1 MAAKSKYNYIED
13 NISQNYAPR
22 QYSAPFTTQ
31 ALPQLNFAQYAFQD
45 PRFALGMLLGNAVG
59 ANILNRKQKEADQML
74 FRQDNPVSM
83 PDNVPLYDTS
93 STPSLADGKT
103 AAVGNA
109 YTGFGANPSQVS
121 DNFLANLQGVNGRLN
136 YNTDTG
142 AINYQTP
149 TFLPSMYA
157 ANNLGNYYPTA
168 TDADGNMIGNISFA
182 DYLNNQSK
190 AGQGQGLFDF
200 NALQKMAADDAAK
213 AAAKNPQATVAQSMG
228 VLPTANVD
236 VPSKSDSYIPA
247 ITGRL
252 GNPINGSLS
261 MSGFNLNSN
270 DPNSKF
276 YTWNLKS
283 GGDVADAS
291 PATIPSAQTT
301 VPGMIAPGNVDTRN
315 GLPKVR
321 VTEIDGKHYILP
333 ATGADGKALD
343 ENQTAYNFYET
354 GNTLGVFDNQKD
366 AKKYAEQ
373 INNDAGDKP
382 VPAVHAMEAQPT
394 DEAPIKDVQP
404 IQPVDNQPIKPIDNQ
419 PIKEEPA
426 PIQPVEG
433 PIQPVDATTQANTQP
448 TAQANT
454 QAATQTPQANVTITP
469 GQQASVS
476 QPAITQAA
484 NQTDTGIFPNDPQK
498 LMDRLFPGE
507 TQIDNPHYK
516 ELLDQYNKETDPTK
530 KQALM
535 DKLNNTPAYM
545 LRSDNPYYM
554 ATKTLYDNEKDAN
567 KKKEWQA
574 ALDNLPRYNIRP
586 FDQVEQSLETD
597 MSGGHPKHI
606 DAQKNESDFVHWA
619 IQHDMPIDVVNSTL
633 ERYRPVWQAEEQQY
647 NDYQTSAL
655 YPLYYQAAMNGQYDT
670 AATIA
675 QSMAQYNPQ
684 MSAQMLATLP
694 NGLNYYATA
703 DAKNRAATAQQY
715 KQANMGLQNKYT
727 LGQIVTRGKIEDNQ
741 LDKRLKHDTW
751 KTNVTITEKARE
763 NDNNNRTKII
773 TSKYGPNGS
782 SKGGSGGGSGDVKFS
797 EAKGVIELHNKWVN
811 DHKGDDDYQESNSP
825 YYNAYQDA
833 VKTINDHFGE
843 GMLDPDDSQKGYSN
857 AWHNATALLEQNEK
871 MGNKYSMFEM
881 EDIIKQKCGD
891 WANHINQILADGGG
905 KISFATYGL
914 YPDYE

>member
-93 STPSLADGKT
+93 STPTLADGKT

-109 YTGFGANPSQVS
+109 YSGFGANPAQVS

-157 ANNLGNYYPTA
+157 TNNLGNYYPTA

-190 AGQGQGLFDF
+190 AGQGEGLFDF

-236 VPSKSDSYIPA
+236 VPSKSNSYIPA

-301 VPGMIAPGNVDTRN
+301 VPGMIAPGNVDTSN

-333 ATGADGKALD
+333 ATGADGKTLD
-343 ENQTAYNFYET
+343 EDQTAYNFYET

-366 AKKYAEQ
+366 AKKYADQ
-373 INNDAGDKP
+373 INKDAGDKP

-426 PIQPVEG
+426 PIRPAEG
-433 PIQPVDATTQANTQP
+433 PIQPMDTTAQANAQP
-448 TAQANT
+448 AAQANT
-454 QAATQTPQANVTITP
+454 QAAAQTPQASVTITP
-469 GQQASVS
+469 GQQA
-476 QPAITQAA
+476 TQTTAA
-484 NQTDTGIFPNDPQK
+484 QTDTGIFPNDPQK

-507 TQIDNPHYK
+507 TQINNPYYK
-516 ELLDQYNKETDPTK
+516 DLLDQYNKETDPAK
-530 KQALM
+530 KQSLM

-545 LRSDNPYYM
+545 LRSDNPDYM
-554 ATKTLYDNEKDAN
+554 AAKTLYDNEKDAN

-574 ALDNLPRYNIRP
+574 ALDNLPRYNVRP

-655 YPLYYQAAMNGQYDT
+655 YPLYYRAAMNGQYDT

-675 QSMAQYNPQ
+675 QSMAQYNPRL
-684 MSAQMLATLP
+684 SAQMLATLP
-694 NGLNYYATA
+694 NGLNFYATA
-703 DAKNRAATAQQY
+703 DAKDRADTAQRNKVY
-715 KQANMGLQNKYT
+715 NMGLQNKYT
-727 LGQIVTRGKIEDNQ
+727 LGQIATRGKIADSQ
-741 LDKRLKHDTW
+741 LDKRLKFDKY
-751 KTNVTITEKARE
+751 KTDKEIAERARE
-763 NDNNNRTKII
+763 SDNNNSVKIALA
-773 TSKYGPNGS
+773 KS
-782 SKGGSGGGSGDVKFS
+782 SRSSPSGGGSGSGGGEKIDKTDRQAMNMATDLYERAIKPTEDGTLDHDAVDKLT
-797 EAKGVIELHNKWVN
+797 EWVN
-811 DHKGDDDYQESNSP
+811 DNSGKYDDDTKTML
-825 YYNAYQDA
+825 NAMAYVAQGLMLE
-833 VKTINDHFGE
+833 KE
-843 GMLDPDDSQKGYSN
+843 GASGDYIYEHAFQYVPTYLLKRLLPGRNFDGY
-857 AWHNATALLEQNEK
+857 
-871 MGNKYSMFEM
+871 
-881 EDIIKQKCGD
+881 
-891 WANHINQILADGGG
+891 
-905 KISFATYGL
+905 
-914 YPDYE
+914 

>member
-1 MAAKSKYNYIED
+1 MAKSKYNYIED

-31 ALPQLNFAQYAFQD
+31 TLPQLNFAQYAFQD
-45 PRFALGMLLGNAVG
+45 PRFALGMLIGNAVG

-83 PDNVPLYDTS
+83 PDNVPLYDTG
-93 STPSLADGKT
+93 STPTLADGKT

-109 YTGFGANPSQVS
+109 YSGFGANPAQVS
-121 DNFLANLQGVNGRLN
+121 DNFLANLQDVNGRLN

-142 AINYQTP
+142 AINYQMP

-157 ANNLGNYYPTA
+157 ENNLGKYYPTA

-213 AAAKNPQATVAQSMG
+213 AAAKNPQATVAQNMG

-236 VPSKSDSYIPA
+236 VPSKSNSYIPA

-321 VTEIDGKHYILP
+321 AVEIDDKHYILP
-333 ATGADGKALD
+333 ATGADGKTLD
-343 ENQTAYNFYET
+343 EDQTAYNFYET
-354 GNTLGVFDNQKD
+354 GNTLGVFDNKKD
-366 AKKYAEQ
+366 AKKYADQ
-373 INNDAGDKP
+373 INKDAGSNP
-382 VPAVHAMEAQPT
+382 VPAVHAMEAQPL
-394 DEAPIKDVQP
+394 DEPPIKDVQP
-404 IQPVDNQPIKPIDNQ
+404 IQPVDNQPIKPVDNQ
-419 PIKEEPA
+419 PIKAEPA

-433 PIQPVDATTQANTQP
+433 PIQPVDATTQADAQP
-448 TAQANT
+448 ATQANA
-454 QAATQTPQANVTITP
+454 QAAT
-469 GQQASVS
+469 GQQANAT
-476 QPAITQAA
+476 QPATTQAT
-484 NQTDTGIFPNDPQK
+484 NQTDSGIFPNDPQK

-507 TQIDNPHYK
+507 TQIDNPYYK
-516 ELLDQYNKETDPTK
+516 DLLDQYHKETDPTK

-597 MSGGHPKHI
+597 MNGGHPKHI
-606 DAQKNESDFVHWA
+606 NAQKNESDFVHWA

-655 YPLYYQAAMNGQYDT
+655 YPLYYQAAMDGQYDT

-675 QSMAQYNPQ
+675 QSMSQYNPQ
-684 MSAQMLATLP
+684 LSAQMLATLP

-703 DAKNRAATAQQY
+703 DAKERAATAQQY

-727 LGQIVTRGKIEDNQ
+727 LGQIVTRGQIADSQ
-741 LDKRLKHDTW
+741 LEERLKHDTW
-751 KTNVTITEKARE
+751 KTNVTIAEKARE
-763 NDNNNRTKII
+763 NDNNNRTKFI

-782 SKGGSGGGSGDVKFS
+782 GSGGGEKIDKTDRQAMNTATDLYQRAIKPTEDGTLDHDAVDKLT
-797 EAKGVIELHNKWVN
+797 EWVN
-811 DHKGDDDYQESNSP
+811 DNSGKYDDDTKTML
-825 YYNAYQDA
+825 NAMAYVAQGLMLE
-833 VKTINDHFGE
+833 KE
-843 GMLDPDDSQKGYSN
+843 GASGDYIYEHAFRYVPTYLLKRLLPDRNFDGY
-857 AWHNATALLEQNEK
+857 
-871 MGNKYSMFEM
+871 
-881 EDIIKQKCGD
+881 
-891 WANHINQILADGGG
+891 
-905 KISFATYGL
+905 
-914 YPDYE
+914 

>member
-45 PRFALGMLLGNAVG
+45 PRFALGMLIGNAVG
-59 ANILNRKQKEADQML
+59 ANILNRKQKEADQQL
-74 FRQDNPVSM
+74 WRQDNPVSM

-93 STPSLADGKT
+93 SIPTLADGKT

-109 YTGFGANPSQVS
+109 YSGFGANPSQVS

-261 MSGFNLNSN
+261 MSGFNFNSN
-270 DPNSKF
+270 DPYSKF
-276 YTWNLKS
+276 YSLNLKS

-291 PATIPSAQTT
+291 PVTATSAQTT
-301 VPGMIAPGNVDTRN
+301 VPGMIAPGNVDTSN

-333 ATGADGKALD
+333 ATGADGKTLD
-343 ENQTAYNFYET
+343 EDQTAYNFYET
-354 GNTLGVFDNQKD
+354 GNTLGVFDNKKD
-366 AKKYAEQ
+366 AKKYADQ
-373 INNDAGDKP
+373 INKDAGDKP
-382 VPAVHAMEAQPT
+382 VPAVHAMEAQPIN
-394 DEAPIKDVQP
+394 EPPIKDVQP
-404 IQPVDNQPIKPIDNQ
+404 IQPVDNQPIKPVDNQ
-419 PIKEEPA
+419 PIKAEPA
-426 PIQPVEG
+426 
-433 PIQPVDATTQANTQP
+433 PIQPVDATTQADTQP
-448 TAQANT
+448 TAQTNT

-469 GQQASVS
+469 GRQASAP
-476 QPAITQAA
+476 QTTAA
-484 NQTDTGIFPNDPQK
+484 QTDTGIFPSDPQK

-507 TQIDNPHYK
+507 TQIDNPYYK
-516 ELLDQYNKETDPTK
+516 DLLDQYNKETDPAK
-530 KQALM
+530 KQSLM

-574 ALDNLPRYNIRP
+574 ALDNLPRYNVRP

-597 MSGGHPKHI
+597 MNGGHPKHI

-633 ERYRPVWQAEEQQY
+633 ERYRPVWQAEEQKY

-684 MSAQMLATLP
+684 LSAQMLATLP

-703 DAKNRAATAQQY
+703 DAKERAATAQQNKVY
-715 KQANMGLQNKYT
+715 NMGLQNKYT
-727 LGQIVTRGKIEDNQ
+727 LGQIVTRGKIEDAQ
-741 LDKRLKHDTW
+741 LKERLEHDTW
-751 KTNVTITEKARE
+751 KTNKTIAEQARE
-763 NDNNNRTKII
+763 ADNKNNVTMSVAQMRSANSGSNKISKGDQKIANHVENLWRDVI
-773 TSKYGPNGS
+773 THAKNGTLPTEEGHNAVEALQKYVDKEKVQDLDDDDLTYSVQGLCRYVPSHESRRERKYGSTGC
-782 SKGGSGGGSGDVKFS
+782 
-797 EAKGVIELHNKWVN
+797 W
-811 DHKGDDDYQESNSP
+811 
-825 YYNAYQDA
+825 
-833 VKTINDHFGE
+833 
-843 GMLDPDDSQKGYSN
+843 GYPG
-857 AWHNATALLEQNEK
+857 LLE
-871 MGNKYSMFEM
+871 
-881 EDIIKQKCGD
+881 
-891 WANHINQILADGGG
+891 A
-905 KISFATYGL
+905 
-914 YPDYE
+914 

>member
-1 MAAKSKYNYIED
+1 MAKSKYNYIED

-45 PRFALGMLLGNAVG
+45 PRFALGMLIGNAVG

-83 PDNVPLYDTS
+83 PDNVPLYDTG
-93 STPSLADGKT
+93 STPTLADGKT

-109 YTGFGANPSQVS
+109 YSGFGANPAQVS

-157 ANNLGNYYPTA
+157 ENNLGKYYPTA

-213 AAAKNPQATVAQSMG
+213 AAAKNPRATVAQNMG

-236 VPSKSDSYIPA
+236 VPSKSNSYIPA

-270 DPNSKF
+270 DPYNKF

-301 VPGMIAPGNVDTRN
+301 VPGMITPGNVDTSN

-321 VTEIDGKHYILP
+321 AVEIDGKHYILP
-333 ATGADGKALD
+333 ATGADGKTLD
-343 ENQTAYNFYET
+343 EDQTAYNFYET
-354 GNTLGVFDNQKD
+354 GNMLGVFDNKKD
-366 AKKYAEQ
+366 AKKYADQ
-373 INNDAGDKP
+373 INKDAGSNP
-382 VPAVHAMEAQPT
+382 VPAVHAMEAQPL
-394 DEAPIKDVQP
+394 DEPPIKDVQP
-404 IQPVDNQPIKPIDNQ
+404 IQPVDNQPIKPVDNQ
-419 PIKEEPA
+419 PIKAEPA

-433 PIQPVDATTQANTQP
+433 PIQPVDATTQADTQP
-448 TAQANT
+448 AT
-454 QAATQTPQANVTITP
+454 QAPQASVTITP
-469 GQQASVS
+469 GQQANAA
-476 QPAITQAA
+476 QPTTTQAT

-507 TQIDNPHYK
+507 TQIDNPYYK
-516 ELLDQYNKETDPTK
+516 DLLDQYHKETDPTK

-597 MSGGHPKHI
+597 MNGGHPKHI
-606 DAQKNESDFVHWA
+606 NAQKNESDFVHWA

-633 ERYRPVWQAEEQQY
+633 ERYRPVWQAEEKQY

-655 YPLYYQAAMNGQYDT
+655 YPLYYQAAMDGQYDT

-675 QSMAQYNPQ
+675 QSMSQYNPQ
-684 MSAQMLATLP
+684 LSAQMLATLP

-703 DAKNRAATAQQY
+703 DAKDRAATAQQY

-727 LGQIVTRGKIEDNQ
+727 LGQIVTRGKIADSQ
-741 LDKRLKHDTW
+741 LDKRLKFYKY
-751 KTNVTITEKARE
+751 KTDKEIAERARE
-763 NDNNNRTKII
+763 SDNNNSVKIALA
-773 TSKYGPNGS
+773 KS
-782 SKGGSGGGSGDVKFS
+782 SRSSASGGGSGSGGGGEKIDKTDRQAMNMATDLY
-797 EAKGVIELHNKWVN
+797 ERAIKPTEDGTLDHNAVDKLTEWVN
-811 DHKGDDDYQESNSP
+811 DNSGKYDDDTKTML
-825 YYNAYQDA
+825 NAMAYVAQGLMLE
-833 VKTINDHFGE
+833 KE
-843 GMLDPDDSQKGYSN
+843 GASGDYIYEHAFQYVPKY
-857 AWHNATALLEQNEK
+857 LLEQLLRNR
-871 MGNKYSMFEM
+871 NF
-881 EDIIKQKCGD
+881 
-891 WANHINQILADGGG
+891 DG
-905 KISFATYGL
+905 Y
-914 YPDYE
+914 

>member
-109 YTGFGANPSQVS
+109 YSSFGANPSQVS

-200 NALQKMAADDAAK
+200 NALQKMTADDAAK

-236 VPSKSDSYIPA
+236 VPSKSNSYIPA

-261 MSGFNLNSN
+261 MSGFNLNNN

-291 PATIPSAQTT
+291 PATIPSAQTS
-301 VPGMIAPGNVDTRN
+301 VPGMIALGNVDTRN

-333 ATGADGKALD
+333 ATGADGKTLD

-366 AKKYAEQ
+366 AKKYADQ
-373 INNDAGDKP
+373 INKDAGDKP

-404 IQPVDNQPIKPIDNQ
+404 IQPVGNQPIKPIDNQ

-433 PIQPVDATTQANTQP
+433 PIQPVDATTQADAQP
-448 TAQANT
+448 TAQTKA
-454 QAATQTPQANVTITP
+454 QVATQTPQANVTITP
-469 GQQASVS
+469 GQQASAP
-476 QPAITQAA
+476 QPATTQATSQA
-484 NQTDTGIFPNDPQK
+484 DTGIFPNDPQK

-507 TQIDNPHYK
+507 TQIDNPYYK

-554 ATKTLYDNEKDAN
+554 AANTLYDNEKDAN

-694 NGLNYYATA
+694 NGLNYYAAA
-703 DAKNRAATAQQY
+703 DAKDRAAMAQQY

-727 LGQIVTRGKIEDNQ
+727 LGQIGLRGKIEDSQ
-741 LDKRLKHDTW
+741 LDKRLKFDKY
-751 KTNVTITEKARE
+751 KTDKEIAERGRE
-763 NDNNNRTKII
+763 SDNNNSVKIALA
-773 TSKYGPNGS
+773 KS
-782 SKGGSGGGSGDVKFS
+782 SRSSASGGGSGSSGDGGEKIDKTDRQAMNTATDLYERAIKPTEDGTLDHDAVDKLT
-797 EAKGVIELHNKWVN
+797 EWVN
-811 DHKGDDDYQESNSP
+811 DNSGKYDDDTKTML
-825 YYNAYQDA
+825 NAMAYVAQGLMLE
-833 VKTINDHFGE
+833 KE
-843 GMLDPDDSQKGYSN
+843 GASGDYIYEHAFQYVPKY
-857 AWHNATALLEQNEK
+857 LLEQLLPNR
-871 MGNKYSMFEM
+871 NF
-881 EDIIKQKCGD
+881 
-891 WANHINQILADGGG
+891 DG
-905 KISFATYGL
+905 Y
-914 YPDYE
+914 

>member
-31 ALPQLNFAQYAFQD
+31 ALPQLDFAQYASQD
-45 PRFALGMLLGNAVG
+45 PRFALGMLIGNAVG

-93 STPSLADGKT
+93 STPALADGKT

-109 YTGFGANPSQVS
+109 YSGFGANPSQVS

-200 NALQKMAADDAAK
+200 NALQKIAADDAAK

-236 VPSKSDSYIPA
+236 VPSKSNSYIPA

-261 MSGFNLNSN
+261 MSGFNLNNN

-301 VPGMIAPGNVDTRN
+301 VPGMIALGNVDTSN

-333 ATGADGKALD
+333 ATGADGKTLD
-343 ENQTAYNFYET
+343 EDQTAYNFYET

-366 AKKYAEQ
+366 AKKYADQ
-373 INNDAGDKP
+373 INKDAGDKP

-419 PIKEEPA
+419 PIKAEPA

-433 PIQPVDATTQANTQP
+433 PIQPVDATAQADAQP

-469 GQQASVS
+469 GQQVS
-476 QPAITQAA
+476 APQATA
-484 NQTDTGIFPNDPQK
+484 AQTDTGIFPNDPQK

-554 ATKTLYDNEKDAN
+554 AVNTLYDNEKDAN

-597 MSGGHPKHI
+597 MNGGHPKHI

-633 ERYRPVWQAEEQQY
+633 ERYRPVWQAEEQQH

-684 MSAQMLATLP
+684 LSAQMLATLP

-703 DAKNRAATAQQY
+703 DAKERAATAQRD
-715 KQANMGLQNKYT
+715 KQSNMGLQNKYT

-763 NDNNNRTKII
+763 NDNNNRTKFI

-782 SKGGSGGGSGDVKFS
+782 GKSGSGGGSGDIKLS
-797 EAKGVIELHNKWVN
+797 DAKSVIELHNKWVN
-811 DHKGDDDYQESNSP
+811 DHKEDDDYQESNSP

-833 VKTINDHFGE
+833 IQVINNKFGE
-843 GMLDPDDSQKGYSN
+843 GLKEPDSEEN
-857 AWHNATALLEQNEK
+857 AWHNATALLEQNAK

-891 WANHINQILADGGG
+891 WADQINQILADGGG
-905 KISFATYGL
+905 DISFATYGL
-914 YPDYE
+914 HPDYE

>member
-31 ALPQLNFAQYAFQD
+31 TLPQLNFAQYAFQD
-45 PRFALGMLLGNAVG
+45 PRFALGMLIGNAVG
-59 ANILNRKQKEADQML
+59 ANILNRKQKEADQQL
-74 FRQDNPVSM
+74 WRQDNPVSM

-93 STPSLADGKT
+93 STPTLADGKT

-109 YTGFGANPSQVS
+109 YSGFGANPSQVS

-261 MSGFNLNSN
+261 MSGFNFNSN
-270 DPNSKF
+270 DPYSKF
-276 YTWNLKS
+276 YSLNLKS

-291 PATIPSAQTT
+291 PVTATSAQTT
-301 VPGMIAPGNVDTRN
+301 VPGMIAPGNVDTSN

-333 ATGADGKALD
+333 ATGADGKTLD

-354 GNTLGVFDNQKD
+354 GNTLGVFDNKKD
-366 AKKYAEQ
+366 AKKYADQ
-373 INNDAGDKP
+373 INKDAGDKP

-404 IQPVDNQPIKPIDNQ
+404 IQPVDNQPIKPVDNQ
-419 PIKEEPA
+419 PIKAGPA

-433 PIQPVDATTQANTQP
+433 PIQPVDATVQANAQP
-448 TAQANT
+448 TAQTNT

-469 GQQASVS
+469 GQQTSAP
-476 QPAITQAA
+476 QTTAA
-484 NQTDTGIFPNDPQK
+484 QTDTGIFPNDPQK

-507 TQIDNPHYK
+507 TQIDNPYYK
-516 ELLDQYNKETDPTK
+516 DLLDQYNKETDPAK
-530 KQALM
+530 KQTLM

-545 LRSDNPYYM
+545 LRSDNPDYM
-554 ATKTLYDNEKDAN
+554 AAKTLYDNEKDAN

-574 ALDNLPRYNIRP
+574 ALDNLPRYNVRP

-633 ERYRPVWQAEEQQY
+633 ERYRPVWQAEEQKY

-684 MSAQMLATLP
+684 LSAQMLATLP

-703 DAKNRAATAQQY
+703 DAKERAATAQRY
-715 KQANMGLQNKYT
+715 KQSNMGLQNKYT
-727 LGQIVTRGKIEDNQ
+727 LGQIVTRGKIEDAQ
-741 LDKRLKHDTW
+741 LKERLEHDTW
-751 KTNVTITEKARE
+751 KTNKTIAEQARE
-763 NDNNNRTKII
+763 ADNNNNVTMSVAQMRSANSGSNKI
-773 TSKYGPNGS
+773 
-782 SKGGSGGGSGDVKFS
+782 SKGDQKIANHVENLWRDVITHAKNGTLPTEEGHDAV
-797 EAKGVIELHNKWVN
+797 EALQKYVDKEKVQDL
-811 DHKGDDDYQESNSP
+811 DDDDLTYIRSK
-825 YYNAYQDA
+825 AYAAMFLLMKAEGNENMAAQA
-833 VKTINDHFGE
+833 VGAI
-843 GMLDPDDSQKGYSN
+843 
-857 AWHNATALLEQNEK
+857 
-871 MGNKYSMFEM
+871 
-881 EDIIKQKCGD
+881 
-891 WANHINQILADGGG
+891 
-905 KISFATYGL
+905 
-914 YPDYE
+914 PDYWRHDLLPEYY

>member
-45 PRFALGMLLGNAVG
+45 PRFALGMLIGNAVG
-59 ANILNRKQKEADQML
+59 ANILNRKQKEADQQL
-74 FRQDNPVSM
+74 WRQDNPVSM

-93 STPSLADGKT
+93 STPTLADGKT

-109 YTGFGANPSQVS
+109 YSGFGANPSQVS

-261 MSGFNLNSN
+261 MSGFNFNSN
-270 DPNSKF
+270 DPYSKF
-276 YTWNLKS
+276 YSLNLKS

-291 PATIPSAQTT
+291 PVTATSAQTT
-301 VPGMIAPGNVDTRN
+301 VPGMIAPGNVDTSN

-333 ATGADGKALD
+333 ATGADGKTLD

-354 GNTLGVFDNQKD
+354 GNTLGVFDNKKD
-366 AKKYAEQ
+366 AKKYADQ
-373 INNDAGDKP
+373 INKDAGSNP

-404 IQPVDNQPIKPIDNQ
+404 IQPVDNQPIKPVDNQ
-419 PIKEEPA
+419 PIKERPA

-433 PIQPVDATTQANTQP
+433 PIQPVDATAPTDTQP

-454 QAATQTPQANVTITP
+454 RAATQTPQASVTITP
-469 GQQASVS
+469 GQQA
-476 QPAITQAA
+476 TQTTAA
-484 NQTDTGIFPNDPQK
+484 QTDTGIFPSDPQK

-507 TQIDNPHYK
+507 TQIDNPYYK
-516 ELLDQYNKETDPTK
+516 DLLDQYNKETDPAK
-530 KQALM
+530 KQTLM
-535 DKLNNTPAYM
+535 DKLNNTPVYM
-545 LRSDNPYYM
+545 LRSDNPDYM
-554 ATKTLYDNEKDAN
+554 AAKTLYDNEKDAN

-574 ALDNLPRYNIRP
+574 ALDNLPRYNVRP

-597 MSGGHPKHI
+597 MSDGHPKHVN
-606 DAQKNESDFVHWA
+606 AQKNESDFVHWA

-655 YPLYYQAAMNGQYDT
+655 YPLYYRAAMNGQYDT

-684 MSAQMLATLP
+684 LSAQMLATLP

-703 DAKNRAATAQQY
+703 DAKERAATAQRY
-715 KQANMGLQNKYT
+715 KQSNMGLQNKYT
-727 LGQIVTRGKIEDNQ
+727 LGQIVTRGKIEDAQ
-741 LDKRLKHDTW
+741 LKERLEHDTW
-751 KTNVTITEKARE
+751 KTNKTIAEQARE
-763 NDNNNRTKII
+763 ADNKNNVTMSVAQMRSANSGSNKI
-773 TSKYGPNGS
+773 
-782 SKGGSGGGSGDVKFS
+782 SKGDQKIANHVENLWRDVITHAKNGTLPTEEGHNAV
-797 EAKGVIELHNKWVN
+797 EALQKYVDKEKVQDL
-811 DHKGDDDYQESNSP
+811 DDDDLTYIRSK
-825 YYNAYQDA
+825 AYAAMFLLMKAEGNENMAAQA
-833 VKTINDHFGE
+833 VGAI
-843 GMLDPDDSQKGYSN
+843 
-857 AWHNATALLEQNEK
+857 
-871 MGNKYSMFEM
+871 
-881 EDIIKQKCGD
+881 
-891 WANHINQILADGGG
+891 
-905 KISFATYGL
+905 
-914 YPDYE
+914 PDYWRHDLLPEYY

>member
-1 MAAKSKYNYIED
+1 MAAKKYNYIED

-45 PRFALGMLLGNAVG
+45 PRFALGMLIGNAVG

-83 PDNVPLYDTS
+83 PDNVPLYDTG
-93 STPSLADGKT
+93 STPTLADGKT

-109 YTGFGANPSQVS
+109 YSGFGANPAQVS

-157 ANNLGNYYPTA
+157 ENNLGKYYPTA

-213 AAAKNPQATVAQSMG
+213 AAAKNPQATVAQNMG

-236 VPSKSDSYIPA
+236 VPSKSNSYIPA

-321 VTEIDGKHYILP
+321 AVEIDGKHYILP
-333 ATGADGKALD
+333 ATGADGKILD
-343 ENQTAYNFYET
+343 EDQTAYNFYET
-354 GNTLGVFDNQKD
+354 GNTLGVFDNKKD
-366 AKKYAEQ
+366 AKKYADQ
-373 INNDAGDKP
+373 INKDAGSNP
-382 VPAVHAMEAQPT
+382 VPAVHAMEAQPL
-394 DEAPIKDVQP
+394 DEPPIKDVQP
-404 IQPVDNQPIKPIDNQ
+404 IQPVDNQPIKPVDNQ
-419 PIKEEPA
+419 PIKAEPA

-433 PIQPVDATTQANTQP
+433 PIQPVDATTQADAQP
-448 TAQANT
+448 ATQANA
-454 QAATQTPQANVTITP
+454 QAATQAPQASVTITP
-469 GQQASVS
+469 GQQANAT
-476 QPAITQAA
+476 QPTSTQTTS
-484 NQTDTGIFPNDPQK
+484 TDTGIFPNDPQK

-586 FDQVEQSLETD
+586 FDQVGQSLETD
-597 MSGGHPKHI
+597 MNGGHPKHI
-606 DAQKNESDFVHWA
+606 NAQKNESDFVHWA

-633 ERYRPVWQAEEQQY
+633 ERYRPVWQAEEKQY

-675 QSMAQYNPQ
+675 QSMSQYNPQ
-684 MSAQMLATLP
+684 LSAQMLATLP

-703 DAKNRAATAQQY
+703 DAKERAATAQQNKVY
-715 KQANMGLQNKYT
+715 NRGLQNKYT
-727 LGQIVTRGKIEDNQ
+727 LGQIVTRGKIADSQ
-741 LDKRLKHDTW
+741 LKERLKHDTW
-751 KTNVTITEKARE
+751 KTNVTIAEKARE
-763 NDNNNRTKII
+763 NDNNNRTKFI

-782 SKGGSGGGSGDVKFS
+782 GKSSSGGGSGDIKLS
-797 EAKGVIELHNKWVN
+797 DAKSVIELHNKWVS

-833 VKTINDHFGE
+833 IQVINNKFGE
-843 GMLDPDDSQKGYSN
+843 GLKEPDSEEN
-857 AWHNATALLEQNEK
+857 AWHNATALLEQNAK

-891 WANHINQILADGGG
+891 WADQINQILADGGG
-905 KISFATYGL
+905 DISFATYGL
-914 YPDYE
+914 HPDYE

>member
-45 PRFALGMLLGNAVG
+45 PRFALGMLIGNAVG
-59 ANILNRKQKEADQML
+59 ANILNRKQKEADQQL
-74 FRQDNPVSM
+74 WRQDNPVSM

-93 STPSLADGKT
+93 STPTLADGKT

-109 YTGFGANPSQVS
+109 YSGFGANPSQVS

-261 MSGFNLNSN
+261 MSGFNFNSN
-270 DPNSKF
+270 DPYSKF
-276 YTWNLKS
+276 YSLNLKS

-291 PATIPSAQTT
+291 PVTAMSAQTT
-301 VPGMIAPGNVDTRN
+301 VPGMIAPGNVDTSN

-333 ATGADGKALD
+333 ATGADGKTLD

-354 GNTLGVFDNQKD
+354 GNTLGVFDNKKD
-366 AKKYAEQ
+366 AKKYADQ
-373 INNDAGDKP
+373 INKDAGDKP

-404 IQPVDNQPIKPIDNQ
+404 IQPVDNQPIKPVDNQ
-419 PIKEEPA
+419 PIKEGAA

-433 PIQPVDATTQANTQP
+433 PIQPVDAT
-448 TAQANT
+448 AQTNT

-469 GQQASVS
+469 GQQASAP
-476 QPAITQAA
+476 QTTA
-484 NQTDTGIFPNDPQK
+484 TDTGIFPSDPQK

-507 TQIDNPHYK
+507 TQIDNPYYK
-516 ELLDQYNKETDPTK
+516 DLLDQYNKETDPAK
-530 KQALM
+530 KQSLM

-574 ALDNLPRYNIRP
+574 ALDNLPRYNVRP
-586 FDQVEQSLETD
+586 FDQVEQSLETN
-597 MSGGHPKHI
+597 MNGGHPKHI

-633 ERYRPVWQAEEQQY
+633 ERYRPVWQAEEQKY

-655 YPLYYQAAMNGQYDT
+655 YPLYYRAAMNGQYDT

-684 MSAQMLATLP
+684 LSAQMLATLP
-694 NGLNYYATA
+694 NGLNFYATA
-703 DAKNRAATAQQY
+703 DAKDRADTAQRNKVY
-715 KQANMGLQNKYT
+715 NMGLQNKYT
-727 LGQIVTRGKIEDNQ
+727 LGQIVTRGKIEDAQ
-741 LDKRLKHDTW
+741 LKERLEHDTW
-751 KTNVTITEKARE
+751 KTNKTIAEQARE
-763 NDNNNRTKII
+763 ADNKNNVTMSVAQMRSANSGSNKI
-773 TSKYGPNGS
+773 
-782 SKGGSGGGSGDVKFS
+782 SKGDQKIANHVENLWRDVITHAKNGTLPTEEGHNAV
-797 EAKGVIELHNKWVN
+797 EALQKYVDKEKVQDL
-811 DHKGDDDYQESNSP
+811 DDDDLTYIRSK
-825 YYNAYQDA
+825 AYAAMFLLMKAEGNENMAAQA
-833 VKTINDHFGE
+833 VGAI
-843 GMLDPDDSQKGYSN
+843 
-857 AWHNATALLEQNEK
+857 
-871 MGNKYSMFEM
+871 
-881 EDIIKQKCGD
+881 
-891 WANHINQILADGGG
+891 
-905 KISFATYGL
+905 
-914 YPDYE
+914 PDYWRHDLLPEYY

>member
-31 ALPQLNFAQYAFQD
+31 ALPQLDFAQYASQD

-59 ANILNRKQKEADQML
+59 ANILNRKQKEADQQL
-74 FRQDNPVSM
+74 WRQDNPVSM

-93 STPSLADGKT
+93 STPTLADGKT

-109 YTGFGANPSQVS
+109 YSGFGANPAQVS

-236 VPSKSDSYIPA
+236 VPSKSNSYIPA

-261 MSGFNLNSN
+261 MSGFNFNSN
-270 DPNSKF
+270 DPYSKF
-276 YTWNLKS
+276 YSLNLKS

-301 VPGMIAPGNVDTRN
+301 VPGMIALGNVDTSN

-333 ATGADGKALD
+333 ATGADGKTLD
-343 ENQTAYNFYET
+343 EDQTAYNFYET

-366 AKKYAEQ
+366 AKKYADQ
-373 INNDAGDKP
+373 INKDAGDKP

-404 IQPVDNQPIKPIDNQ
+404 IQPVDSQPIKPIDNQ

-433 PIQPVDATTQANTQP
+433 PIQPVDA

-554 ATKTLYDNEKDAN
+554 AVNTLYDNEKDAN

-597 MSGGHPKHI
+597 MSGGRPKHI

-684 MSAQMLATLP
+684 LSAQMLATLP

-703 DAKNRAATAQQY
+703 DAKDRAATAQQY

-763 NDNNNRTKII
+763 NDNNNRTKFI

-782 SKGGSGGGSGDVKFS
+782 SKGGSGGDSGDIKLS
-797 EAKGVIELHNKWVN
+797 DAKSVIELHNKWVN

-825 YYNAYQDA
+825 YYDAYQDA
-833 VKTINDHFGE
+833 IQVINNKFGE
-843 GMLDPDDSQKGYSN
+843 GLKEPDSEEN
-857 AWHNATALLEQNEK
+857 AWHNATALLEQNAK

-891 WANHINQILADGGG
+891 WADQINQILANGGG
-905 KISFATYGL
+905 DISFATYGL
-914 YPDYE
+914 HPDYE

>member
-45 PRFALGMLLGNAVG
+45 PRFALGMLIGNAVG
-59 ANILNRKQKEADQML
+59 ANILNRKQKEADQQL
-74 FRQDNPVSM
+74 WRQDNPVSM

-93 STPSLADGKT
+93 STPTLADGKT

-109 YTGFGANPSQVS
+109 YSGFGANPSQVS

-261 MSGFNLNSN
+261 MSGFNFNSN
-270 DPNSKF
+270 DPYSKF
-276 YTWNLKS
+276 YSLNLKS

-291 PATIPSAQTT
+291 PVTATSAQTT
-301 VPGMIAPGNVDTRN
+301 VPGMIAPGNVDTSN

-333 ATGADGKALD
+333 ATGADGKTLD

-354 GNTLGVFDNQKD
+354 GNTLGVFDNKKD
-366 AKKYAEQ
+366 AKKYADQ
-373 INNDAGDKP
+373 INKDAGDKP

-404 IQPVDNQPIKPIDNQ
+404 IQPVDNQPIKPVDNQ
-419 PIKEEPA
+419 PIKEGPA

-433 PIQPVDATTQANTQP
+433 PIRPVDATAQADTQP
-448 TAQANT
+448 TAQTNT

-469 GQQASVS
+469 GQQASA
-476 QPAITQAA
+476 PRATAA
-484 NQTDTGIFPNDPQK
+484 QTDTGIFPSDPQK

-507 TQIDNPHYK
+507 TQIDNPYYK
-516 ELLDQYNKETDPTK
+516 DLLDQYNKETDPAK
-530 KQALM
+530 KQSLM

-545 LRSDNPYYM
+545 LRSDNPDYM
-554 ATKTLYDNEKDAN
+554 AAKTLYDNEKDAN

-574 ALDNLPRYNIRP
+574 ALDNLPRYNVRP

-597 MSGGHPKHI
+597 MNGGHPKHI

-684 MSAQMLATLP
+684 LSAQMLATLP

-703 DAKNRAATAQQY
+703 DAKERAATAQRY
-715 KQANMGLQNKYT
+715 KQSNMGLQNKYT
-727 LGQIVTRGKIEDNQ
+727 LGQIVTRGKIEDAQ
-741 LDKRLKHDTW
+741 LKERLEHDTW
-751 KTNVTITEKARE
+751 KTNKTIAEQARE
-763 NDNNNRTKII
+763 ADNKNNVTMSVAQMRSANSGSNKI
-773 TSKYGPNGS
+773 
-782 SKGGSGGGSGDVKFS
+782 SKGDQKIANHVENLWRDVITHAKNGTLPTEEGHNAV
-797 EAKGVIELHNKWVN
+797 EALQKYVDKEKVQDL
-811 DHKGDDDYQESNSP
+811 DDDDLTYIRSK
-825 YYNAYQDA
+825 AYAAMFLLMKAEGNENMAAQA
-833 VKTINDHFGE
+833 VGAI
-843 GMLDPDDSQKGYSN
+843 
-857 AWHNATALLEQNEK
+857 
-871 MGNKYSMFEM
+871 
-881 EDIIKQKCGD
+881 
-891 WANHINQILADGGG
+891 
-905 KISFATYGL
+905 
-914 YPDYE
+914 PDYWRHDLLPEYY

>member
-45 PRFALGMLLGNAVG
+45 PRFALGMLIGNAVG
-59 ANILNRKQKEADQML
+59 ANILNRKQKEADQQL
-74 FRQDNPVSM
+74 WRQDNPVSM

-93 STPSLADGKT
+93 STPTLADGKT

-109 YTGFGANPSQVS
+109 YSGFGANPSQVS

-213 AAAKNPQATVAQSMG
+213 AAAKNPQATVAQNMG

-261 MSGFNLNSN
+261 MSGFNFNSN
-270 DPNSKF
+270 DPYSKF
-276 YTWNLKS
+276 YSLNLKS

-291 PATIPSAQTT
+291 PVTATSAQTT

-321 VTEIDGKHYILP
+321 AVEIDGKHYILP
-333 ATGADGKALD
+333 ATGADGKTLD
-343 ENQTAYNFYET
+343 EDQTAYNFYET
-354 GNTLGVFDNQKD
+354 GNTLGVFDNKKD
-366 AKKYAEQ
+366 AKKYADQ
-373 INNDAGDKP
+373 INKDAGDKP
-382 VPAVHAMEAQPT
+382 VPAVHAMEAQPIN
-394 DEAPIKDVQP
+394 EPPIKDVQP
-404 IQPVDNQPIKPIDNQ
+404 IQPVDNRPIKPVDNQ
-419 PIKEEPA
+419 PIKAEPA
-426 PIQPVEG
+426 
-433 PIQPVDATTQANTQP
+433 PIQPVDATTQADTQP
-448 TAQANT
+448 TAQTNT

-469 GQQASVS
+469 GQQASAP
-476 QPAITQAA
+476 QTTA
-484 NQTDTGIFPNDPQK
+484 TDTGIFPNDPQK

-507 TQIDNPHYK
+507 TQIDNPYYK
-516 ELLDQYNKETDPTK
+516 DLLDQYNKETDPAK
-530 KQALM
+530 KQSLM

-545 LRSDNPYYM
+545 LRSDNPDYM
-554 ATKTLYDNEKDAN
+554 AAKTLYDNEKDAN

-574 ALDNLPRYNIRP
+574 ALDNLPRYNVRP

-597 MSGGHPKHI
+597 MSDGHPKHVN
-606 DAQKNESDFVHWA
+606 AQKNESDFVHWA

-655 YPLYYQAAMNGQYDT
+655 YPLYYRAAMNGQYDT

-684 MSAQMLATLP
+684 LSAQMLATLP

-703 DAKNRAATAQQY
+703 DAKERAATAQRY
-715 KQANMGLQNKYT
+715 KQSNMGLQNKYT
-727 LGQIVTRGKIEDNQ
+727 LGQIVTRGKIEDAQ
-741 LDKRLKHDTW
+741 LKERLEHDTW
-751 KTNVTITEKARE
+751 KTNKTIAEQARE
-763 NDNNNRTKII
+763 ADNKNNVTMSVAQMRAANSGSNKI
-773 TSKYGPNGS
+773 
-782 SKGGSGGGSGDVKFS
+782 SKGDQKIANHVENLWRDVITHAKNGTLPTEEGHNAV
-797 EAKGVIELHNKWVN
+797 EALQKYVDKEKVQDL
-811 DHKGDDDYQESNSP
+811 DDDDLTYIRSK
-825 YYNAYQDA
+825 AYAAMFLLMKAEGNENMAAQA
-833 VKTINDHFGE
+833 VGAI
-843 GMLDPDDSQKGYSN
+843 
-857 AWHNATALLEQNEK
+857 
-871 MGNKYSMFEM
+871 
-881 EDIIKQKCGD
+881 
-891 WANHINQILADGGG
+891 
-905 KISFATYGL
+905 
-914 YPDYE
+914 PDYWRHDLLPEYY

>member
-45 PRFALGMLLGNAVG
+45 PRFALGMLIGNAVG
-59 ANILNRKQKEADQML
+59 ANILNRKQKEADQQL
-74 FRQDNPVSM
+74 WRQDNPVSM

-93 STPSLADGKT
+93 STPTLADGKT

-109 YTGFGANPSQVS
+109 YSGFGANPSQVS

-200 NALQKMAADDAAK
+200 NALQQMAADDAAK

-261 MSGFNLNSN
+261 MSGFNFNSN
-270 DPNSKF
+270 DPYSKF
-276 YTWNLKS
+276 YSLNLKS

-291 PATIPSAQTT
+291 PVTATSAQTT
-301 VPGMIAPGNVDTRN
+301 VPGMIAPGNVDTSN

-333 ATGADGKALD
+333 ATGADGKTLD

-354 GNTLGVFDNQKD
+354 GNTLGVFDNKKD
-366 AKKYAEQ
+366 AKKYADQ
-373 INNDAGDKP
+373 INKDAGDKP

-404 IQPVDNQPIKPIDNQ
+404 IQPVDNQPIKPVDNQ
-419 PIKEEPA
+419 PIKAEPA

-433 PIQPVDATTQANTQP
+433 PIQPVDATVQANAQP
-448 TAQANT
+448 MAQTNT

-469 GQQASVS
+469 GQQTSAP
-476 QPAITQAA
+476 QTTA
-484 NQTDTGIFPNDPQK
+484 TDTGIFPNDPQK

-507 TQIDNPHYK
+507 TQIDNPYYK
-516 ELLDQYNKETDPTK
+516 DLLDQYNKETDPAK
-530 KQALM
+530 KQTLM

-545 LRSDNPYYM
+545 LRSDNPDYM
-554 ATKTLYDNEKDAN
+554 AAKTLYDNEKDAN

-574 ALDNLPRYNIRP
+574 ALDNLPRYNVRP

-633 ERYRPVWQAEEQQY
+633 ERYRPVWQAEEQKY

-684 MSAQMLATLP
+684 LSAQMLATLP

-703 DAKNRAATAQQY
+703 DAKERAATAQQNKVY
-715 KQANMGLQNKYT
+715 NMGLQNKYT
-727 LGQIVTRGKIEDNQ
+727 LGQIVTRGKIADSQ
-741 LDKRLKHDTW
+741 LKERLKHDTW
-751 KTNVTITEKARE
+751 KTNVTIAEKARE
-763 NDNNNRTKII
+763 ADNKNNVTMSVAQMRSANSGSNKI
-773 TSKYGPNGS
+773 
-782 SKGGSGGGSGDVKFS
+782 SKGDQKIANHVENLWRDVITHAKNGTLPTEEGHDAV
-797 EAKGVIELHNKWVN
+797 EALQKYVDKEKVQDL
-811 DHKGDDDYQESNSP
+811 DDDDLTYIRSK
-825 YYNAYQDA
+825 AYAAMFLLMKAEGNENMAAQA
-833 VKTINDHFGE
+833 VGAI
-843 GMLDPDDSQKGYSN
+843 
-857 AWHNATALLEQNEK
+857 
-871 MGNKYSMFEM
+871 
-881 EDIIKQKCGD
+881 
-891 WANHINQILADGGG
+891 
-905 KISFATYGL
+905 
-914 YPDYE
+914 PDYWRHDLLPEYY

>member
-45 PRFALGMLLGNAVG
+45 PRFALGMLIGNAVG
-59 ANILNRKQKEADQML
+59 ANILNRKQKEADQQL
-74 FRQDNPVSM
+74 WRQDNPVSM

-93 STPSLADGKT
+93 STPTLADGKT

-109 YTGFGANPSQVS
+109 YSGFGANPSQVS

-261 MSGFNLNSN
+261 MSGFNFNSN
-270 DPNSKF
+270 DPYSKF
-276 YTWNLKS
+276 YSLNLKS

-291 PATIPSAQTT
+291 PVTATSAQTT
-301 VPGMIAPGNVDTRN
+301 VPGMIAPGNVDTSN

-333 ATGADGKALD
+333 ATGADGKTLD

-354 GNTLGVFDNQKD
+354 GNTLGVFDNKKD
-366 AKKYAEQ
+366 AKKYADQ
-373 INNDAGDKP
+373 INKDAGDKP

-404 IQPVDNQPIKPIDNQ
+404 IQPVDNQPIKPVDNQ
-419 PIKEEPA
+419 PIKEGPA

-433 PIQPVDATTQANTQP
+433 PIQPVDAT
-448 TAQANT
+448 AQANA

-469 GQQASVS
+469 GQQAS
-476 QPAITQAA
+476 ATQTTAA
-484 NQTDTGIFPNDPQK
+484 QTDTGIFPSDPQK

-507 TQIDNPHYK
+507 TQIDNPYYK
-516 ELLDQYNKETDPTK
+516 DLLDQYNKETDPAK
-530 KQALM
+530 KQSLM

-545 LRSDNPYYM
+545 LRSDNPDYM
-554 ATKTLYDNEKDAN
+554 AAKTLYDNEKDAN

-574 ALDNLPRYNIRP
+574 ALDNLPRYNVRP

-597 MSGGHPKHI
+597 MSDGHPKHVN
-606 DAQKNESDFVHWA
+606 AQKNESDFVHWA

-684 MSAQMLATLP
+684 LSAQMLATLP

-703 DAKNRAATAQQY
+703 DAKERAATAQRY
-715 KQANMGLQNKYT
+715 KQSNMGLQNKYT
-727 LGQIVTRGKIEDNQ
+727 LGQIVTRGKIEDAQ
-741 LDKRLKHDTW
+741 LKERLEHDTW
-751 KTNVTITEKARE
+751 KTNKTIAEQARE
-763 NDNNNRTKII
+763 ADNKNNVTMSVAQMRSANSGSNKI
-773 TSKYGPNGS
+773 
-782 SKGGSGGGSGDVKFS
+782 SKGDQKIANHVENLWRDVITHAKNGTLPTEEGHNAV
-797 EAKGVIELHNKWVN
+797 EALQKYVDKEKVQDL
-811 DHKGDDDYQESNSP
+811 DDDDLTYIRSK
-825 YYNAYQDA
+825 AYAAMFLLMKAEGNENMAAQA
-833 VKTINDHFGE
+833 VGAI
-843 GMLDPDDSQKGYSN
+843 
-857 AWHNATALLEQNEK
+857 
-871 MGNKYSMFEM
+871 
-881 EDIIKQKCGD
+881 
-891 WANHINQILADGGG
+891 
-905 KISFATYGL
+905 
-914 YPDYE
+914 PDYWRHDLLPEYY

>member
-31 ALPQLNFAQYAFQD
+31 ALPQLDFAQYAFQD

-93 STPSLADGKT
+93 STPTLADGKT

-109 YTGFGANPSQVS
+109 YSGFGANPAQVS

-236 VPSKSDSYIPA
+236 VPSKSNSYIPA

-261 MSGFNLNSN
+261 MSGFNLNNN

-291 PATIPSAQTT
+291 PATIPSAQTS
-301 VPGMIAPGNVDTRN
+301 VPGMIAPGNVDTSN

-333 ATGADGKALD
+333 ATGADGKTLD

-354 GNTLGVFDNQKD
+354 GNTFGVFDNQKD
-366 AKKYAEQ
+366 AKKYADQ
-373 INNDAGDKP
+373 INKDAGDKP
-382 VPAVHAMEAQPT
+382 VPAVRAMEAQPT

-426 PIQPVEG
+426 PIQPV
-433 PIQPVDATTQANTQP
+433 DA

-476 QPAITQAA
+476 QPTITQAA

-507 TQIDNPHYK
+507 TQIDNPYYK
-516 ELLDQYNKETDPTK
+516 DLLDQYNKETDPVK
-530 KQALM
+530 KQPLM
-535 DKLNNTPAYM
+535 DKLNNTPAYI

-597 MSGGHPKHI
+597 MNGGHPKHI
-606 DAQKNESDFVHWA
+606 NAQKNESDFVHWA

-684 MSAQMLATLP
+684 LSAQMLATLP

-703 DAKNRAATAQQY
+703 DAKERAAQAQRD
-715 KQANMGLQNKYT
+715 KQSNMGLQNKYT
-727 LGQIVTRGKIEDNQ
+727 LGQIVTRGKIEDAQ
-741 LDKRLKHDTW
+741 LKERLEHDTW
-751 KTNVTITEKARE
+751 KTNKTIAEQAREADNKNNATMSVAQMRSANSGSNKISKGDQKIANHVENLWRDVITHAKNGTLPTEEGHNAVEALQKYVDEEKAQ
-763 NDNNNRTKII
+763 D
-773 TSKYGPNGS
+773 
-782 SKGGSGGGSGDVKFS
+782 
-797 EAKGVIELHNKWVN
+797 L
-811 DHKGDDDYQESNSP
+811 DDDDLTYIRSK
-825 YYNAYQDA
+825 AYAAMFLLMKAEGNENMAAQA
-833 VKTINDHFGE
+833 VGAI
-843 GMLDPDDSQKGYSN
+843 
-857 AWHNATALLEQNEK
+857 
-871 MGNKYSMFEM
+871 
-881 EDIIKQKCGD
+881 
-891 WANHINQILADGGG
+891 
-905 KISFATYGL
+905 
-914 YPDYE
+914 PDYWRHDLLPEYY

>member
-45 PRFALGMLLGNAVG
+45 PRFALGMLIGNAVG
-59 ANILNRKQKEADQML
+59 ANILNRKQKEADQQL
-74 FRQDNPVSM
+74 WRQDNPVSM

-93 STPSLADGKT
+93 STPTLADGKT

-109 YTGFGANPSQVS
+109 YSGFGANPSQVS

-261 MSGFNLNSN
+261 MSGFNFNSN
-270 DPNSKF
+270 DPYSKF
-276 YTWNLKS
+276 YSLNLKS

-291 PATIPSAQTT
+291 PVTATSAQTT
-301 VPGMIAPGNVDTRN
+301 VPGMIAPGNVDTSN

-321 VTEIDGKHYILP
+321 VTEINGKHYILP
-333 ATGADGKALD
+333 ATGADGKTLD
-343 ENQTAYNFYET
+343 EDQTAYNFYET
-354 GNTLGVFDNQKD
+354 GNTLGVFDNKKD
-366 AKKYAEQ
+366 AKKYADQ
-373 INNDAGDKP
+373 INKDAGSNP
-382 VPAVHAMEAQPT
+382 VPAVHAMEAQPLY
-394 DEAPIKDVQP
+394 EPPIKDVQP
-404 IQPVDNQPIKPIDNQ
+404 IQPVDNQPIKPVDNQ
-419 PIKEEPA
+419 PIKAEPA

-433 PIQPVDATTQANTQP
+433 PIQPVDATTQADTQP
-448 TAQANT
+448 AAQANA
-454 QAATQTPQANVTITP
+454 QAATQTPQASVTITP
-469 GQQASVS
+469 GQQANAT
-476 QPAITQAA
+476 QPATTQAT

-507 TQIDNPHYK
+507 TQIDNPYYK
-516 ELLDQYNKETDPTK
+516 DLLDQYHKETDPTK

-574 ALDNLPRYNIRP
+574 ALNNLPRYNIRP

-597 MSGGHPKHI
+597 MLDGHPKHVN
-606 DAQKNESDFVHWA
+606 AQKNESDFVHWA

-633 ERYRPVWQAEEQQY
+633 ERYRPVWQAEEQKY
-647 NDYQTSAL
+647 NDYQISGL
-655 YPLYYQAAMNGQYDT
+655 YPLYYEAAMNNQWDT

-675 QSMAQYNPQ
+675 QSVAKYNPQ
-684 MSAQMLATLP
+684 LSAQMLATLP

-703 DAKNRAATAQQY
+703 DAKERAATAQQNKVY
-715 KQANMGLQNKYT
+715 NMGLQNKYT
-727 LGQIVTRGKIEDNQ
+727 LGQIVTRGQIEDAQ
-741 LDKRLKHDTW
+741 LKERLEHDTW
-751 KTNVTITEKARE
+751 KTNKTIAEQARE
-763 NDNNNRTKII
+763 ADNKNNVTMSVAQMRSANSGSNKI
-773 TSKYGPNGS
+773 
-782 SKGGSGGGSGDVKFS
+782 SKGDQKIANHVENLWRDVITHAKNGTLPTEEGHNAV
-797 EAKGVIELHNKWVN
+797 EALQEYVDKEKVQDL
-811 DHKGDDDYQESNSP
+811 DDDDLTYIRSK
-825 YYNAYQDA
+825 AYAAMFLLMKAEGNENMAAQA
-833 VKTINDHFGE
+833 VGAI
-843 GMLDPDDSQKGYSN
+843 
-857 AWHNATALLEQNEK
+857 
-871 MGNKYSMFEM
+871 
-881 EDIIKQKCGD
+881 
-891 WANHINQILADGGG
+891 
-905 KISFATYGL
+905 
-914 YPDYE
+914 PDYWRHDLLPEYY

>member
-45 PRFALGMLLGNAVG
+45 PRFALGMLIGNAVG
-59 ANILNRKQKEADQML
+59 ANILNRKQKEADQQL
-74 FRQDNPVSM
+74 WRQDNPVSM

-93 STPSLADGKT
+93 STPTLADGKT

-109 YTGFGANPSQVS
+109 YSGFGVNPSQVS

-261 MSGFNLNSN
+261 MSGFNFNSN
-270 DPNSKF
+270 DPYSKF
-276 YTWNLKS
+276 YSLNLKS

-291 PATIPSAQTT
+291 PVTATSAQTT
-301 VPGMIAPGNVDTRN
+301 VPGMIAPGNVDTSN

-333 ATGADGKALD
+333 ATGADGKTLD

-354 GNTLGVFDNQKD
+354 GNTLGVFDNKKD
-366 AKKYAEQ
+366 AKKYADQ
-373 INNDAGDKP
+373 INKDAGDKP

-404 IQPVDNQPIKPIDNQ
+404 IQPVDNQPIKPVDNR

-426 PIQPVEG
+426 PIQPVEW
-433 PIQPVDATTQANTQP
+433 PIQPVDATAQADTQP

-469 GQQASVS
+469 GQQA
-476 QPAITQAA
+476 TQTTAA
-484 NQTDTGIFPNDPQK
+484 QTNTGIFPSDPQK

-507 TQIDNPHYK
+507 TQIDNPYYK
-516 ELLDQYNKETDPTK
+516 DLLDQYNKETDPAK
-530 KQALM
+530 KQSLM

-554 ATKTLYDNEKDAN
+554 AAKTLYDNEKDAN

-574 ALDNLPRYNIRP
+574 ALDNLPRYNVRP
-586 FDQVEQSLETD
+586 FDQVEQSLETN
-597 MSGGHPKHI
+597 MNGGHPKHI

-647 NDYQTSAL
+647 NDYQTSEL

-684 MSAQMLATLP
+684 LSAQMLATLP

-703 DAKNRAATAQQY
+703 DAKERAATAQRNKVY
-715 KQANMGLQNKYT
+715 NMGLQNKYT
-727 LGQIVTRGKIEDNQ
+727 LGQIVTRGEIADSQ
-741 LDKRLKHDTW
+741 LKEQLKHDTW
-751 KTNVTITEKARE
+751 KTNVTIAEKARE

-782 SKGGSGGGSGDVKFS
+782 GKSGSSGGSGDVKLS
-797 EAKGVIELHNKWVN
+797 DAKSVIELHNKWVK

-833 VKTINDHFGE
+833 IQVINNKFGE
-843 GMLDPDDSQKGYSN
+843 GLKEPDSEEN
-857 AWHNATALLEQNEK
+857 AWHNATALLEQNAK

-891 WANHINQILADGGG
+891 WADQINQILADGGG
-905 KISFATYGL
+905 DISFATYGL
-914 YPDYE
+914 HPDYE

>member
-22 QYSAPFTTQ
+22 QYSAPFATQ

-93 STPSLADGKT
+93 STPTLADGKT

-109 YTGFGANPSQVS
+109 YSGFGANPAQVS

-136 YNTDTG
+136 YTTDTG

-200 NALQKMAADDAAK
+200 NSLQKMAADDAAK

-236 VPSKSDSYIPA
+236 VPSKSNSYIPA

-261 MSGFNLNSN
+261 MSGFNLNNN

-291 PATIPSAQTT
+291 PATIPSAQTS
-301 VPGMIAPGNVDTRN
+301 VPGMIAPGNVDTSN

-333 ATGADGKALD
+333 ATGADGKTLD

-354 GNTLGVFDNQKD
+354 GNTFGVFDNQKD
-366 AKKYAEQ
+366 AKKYADQ
-373 INNDAGDKP
+373 INKDAGDKP

-433 PIQPVDATTQANTQP
+433 PIQPVDATTQANAQP
-448 TAQANT
+448 TAQANA
-454 QAATQTPQANVTITP
+454 QATTQTPQANVTIAP
-469 GQQASVS
+469 DQQANVP
-476 QPAITQAA
+476 QTTAAQA
-484 NQTDTGIFPNDPQK
+484 DTGIFPNDPQK

-516 ELLDQYNKETDPTK
+516 ELIDQYNKETDPTK

-633 ERYRPVWQAEEQQY
+633 ERYRPVWQAEEQKY

-684 MSAQMLATLP
+684 LSAQMLATLP

-703 DAKNRAATAQQY
+703 DAKERAAQAQRD
-715 KQANMGLQNKYT
+715 KQSNMGLQNKYT
-727 LGQIVTRGKIEDNQ
+727 LGQIVTRGKIEDAQ
-741 LDKRLKHDTW
+741 LKERLEHDTW
-751 KTNVTITEKARE
+751 KTNKTIAEQAREADNKNNATMSVAQMRSANSGSNKISKGDQKIANHVENLWRDVITHAKNGTLPTEEGHNAVEALQKYVDEEKAQ
-763 NDNNNRTKII
+763 D
-773 TSKYGPNGS
+773 
-782 SKGGSGGGSGDVKFS
+782 
-797 EAKGVIELHNKWVN
+797 L
-811 DHKGDDDYQESNSP
+811 DDDDLTYIRSK
-825 YYNAYQDA
+825 AYAAMFLLMKAEGNENMAAQA
-833 VKTINDHFGE
+833 VGAI
-843 GMLDPDDSQKGYSN
+843 
-857 AWHNATALLEQNEK
+857 
-871 MGNKYSMFEM
+871 
-881 EDIIKQKCGD
+881 
-891 WANHINQILADGGG
+891 
-905 KISFATYGL
+905 
-914 YPDYE
+914 PDYWRHDLLPEYY

>member
-31 ALPQLNFAQYAFQD
+31 ALPQLDFAQYASQD

-59 ANILNRKQKEADQML
+59 ANILNRKQKEADQQL
-74 FRQDNPVSM
+74 WRQDNPVSM

-93 STPSLADGKT
+93 STPTLADGKT
-103 AAVGNA
+103 ATVGNA
-109 YTGFGANPSQVS
+109 YSGFGANPSQVS

-236 VPSKSDSYIPA
+236 VPSKSNSYIPA

-261 MSGFNLNSN
+261 MSGFNLNNN

-291 PATIPSAQTT
+291 PATIPSAQTS
-301 VPGMIAPGNVDTRN
+301 VPGMIAPGNVDTSN

-333 ATGADGKALD
+333 ATGADGKTLD

-366 AKKYAEQ
+366 AKKYADQ
-373 INNDAGDKP
+373 INKDTGDKP

-419 PIKEEPA
+419 PIKAEPA

-433 PIQPVDATTQANTQP
+433 PIQPVDAT
-448 TAQANT
+448 AQANA
-454 QAATQTPQANVTITP
+454 QATTQTPQANVTITP
-469 GQQASVS
+469 GQQANVP
-476 QPAITQAA
+476 QTTAAQA
-484 NQTDTGIFPNDPQK
+484 DTGIFPNDPQK

-507 TQIDNPHYK
+507 TQIDNPYYK
-516 ELLDQYNKETDPTK
+516 DLLDQYNKETDPVK
-530 KQALM
+530 KQSLM
-535 DKLNNTPAYM
+535 DKLNNTPAYI

-684 MSAQMLATLP
+684 LSAQMLATLP

-703 DAKNRAATAQQY
+703 DAKDRATTAQQY

-727 LGQIVTRGKIEDNQ
+727 LGQIVTRGKIADSQ
-741 LDKRLKHDTW
+741 LKERLKFDKY
-751 KTNVTITEKARE
+751 KTDKEIAERARE
-763 NDNNNRTKII
+763 SDNNNSVKIALA
-773 TSKYGPNGS
+773 KS
-782 SKGGSGGGSGDVKFS
+782 SRSSPSGGGSGSGGGEKIDKTDRQAMNMATDLYERAIKPTEDGTLDHDAVDN
-797 EAKGVIELHNKWVN
+797 LTKWVN
-811 DHKGDDDYQESNSP
+811 DNSGRYDDDTRTML
-825 YYNAYQDA
+825 NAMAYVAQGLMLE
-833 VKTINDHFGE
+833 KE
-843 GMLDPDDSQKGYSN
+843 G
-857 AWHNATALLEQNEK
+857 ATGDYIYEHAFQYVPKYLLEQLLPDRN
-871 MGNKYSMFEM
+871 F
-881 EDIIKQKCGD
+881 
-891 WANHINQILADGGG
+891 DG
-905 KISFATYGL
+905 Y
-914 YPDYE
+914 

>member
-45 PRFALGMLLGNAVG
+45 PRFALGMLIGNAVG
-59 ANILNRKQKEADQML
+59 ANILNRKQKEADQQL
-74 FRQDNPVSM
+74 WRQDNPVSM

-93 STPSLADGKT
+93 STPTLADGKT

-109 YTGFGANPSQVS
+109 YSGFGANPSQVS

-182 DYLNNQSK
+182 DYLDNQSK

-200 NALQKMAADDAAK
+200 NTLQKMAADDAAK

-261 MSGFNLNSN
+261 MSGFNFNSN
-270 DPNSKF
+270 DPYSKF
-276 YTWNLKS
+276 YSLNLKS

-291 PATIPSAQTT
+291 PVTATSAQTT
-301 VPGMIAPGNVDTRN
+301 VPGMIAPGNVDTSN

-333 ATGADGKALD
+333 ATGADGKTLD

-354 GNTLGVFDNQKD
+354 GNTLGVFDNKKD
-366 AKKYAEQ
+366 AKKYADQ
-373 INNDAGDKP
+373 INKDAGSNP

-404 IQPVDNQPIKPIDNQ
+404 IQPVDNQPIKPVDNQ
-419 PIKEEPA
+419 PIKEGPA

-433 PIQPVDATTQANTQP
+433 PIQPVDATAPTDTQP

-454 QAATQTPQANVTITP
+454 RAATQTPQASVTITP
-469 GQQASVS
+469 GQQA
-476 QPAITQAA
+476 TQTTAA
-484 NQTDTGIFPNDPQK
+484 QTDTGIFPSDPQK

-507 TQIDNPHYK
+507 TQIDNPYYK
-516 ELLDQYNKETDPTK
+516 DLLDQYNKETDPTK

-535 DKLNNTPAYM
+535 DKLNNTPAHM
-545 LRSDNPYYM
+545 LRSDNPDYM
-554 ATKTLYDNEKDAN
+554 AVKTLYDNEKDAN

-574 ALDNLPRYNIRP
+574 ALNNLSRYNVRP

-597 MSGGHPKHI
+597 MSDGHPKHVN
-606 DAQKNESDFVHWA
+606 AQKNESDFVHWA

-633 ERYRPVWQAEEQQY
+633 ERYRPVWQAEEQKY

-684 MSAQMLATLP
+684 LSAQMLATLP

-703 DAKNRAATAQQY
+703 DAKERAATAQRY
-715 KQANMGLQNKYT
+715 KQSNMGLQNKYT
-727 LGQIVTRGKIEDNQ
+727 LGQIVTRGNIEDAQ
-741 LDKRLKHDTW
+741 LKERLEHDTW
-751 KTNVTITEKARE
+751 KTNKTIAEQARE
-763 NDNNNRTKII
+763 ADNKNNVTMSVAQMGSANSGSNKI
-773 TSKYGPNGS
+773 
-782 SKGGSGGGSGDVKFS
+782 SKGDQKIANHVENLWRDVITHAKNGTLPTEEGHNAV
-797 EAKGVIELHNKWVN
+797 EALQKYVDKEKVQDL
-811 DHKGDDDYQESNSP
+811 DDDDLTYIRSK
-825 YYNAYQDA
+825 AYAAMFLLMKAEGNENMAAQA
-833 VKTINDHFGE
+833 VGAI
-843 GMLDPDDSQKGYSN
+843 
-857 AWHNATALLEQNEK
+857 
-871 MGNKYSMFEM
+871 
-881 EDIIKQKCGD
+881 
-891 WANHINQILADGGG
+891 
-905 KISFATYGL
+905 
-914 YPDYE
+914 PDYWRHDLLPEYY

>member
-1 MAAKSKYNYIED
+1 MVAKSKYNYIED

-22 QYSAPFTTQ
+22 QYSAPFATQ

-93 STPSLADGKT
+93 STPTLADGKT

-109 YTGFGANPSQVS
+109 YSGFGANPAQVS

-157 ANNLGNYYPTA
+157 TNNLGDYYPTA

-190 AGQGQGLFDF
+190 AGQGEGLFDF

-236 VPSKSDSYIPA
+236 VPSKSNSYIPA

-261 MSGFNLNSN
+261 MSGFNLNNN

-291 PATIPSAQTT
+291 PATIPSAQTS
-301 VPGMIAPGNVDTRN
+301 VPGMIAPGNVDTSN

-333 ATGADGKALD
+333 ATGADGKTLD

-366 AKKYAEQ
+366 AKKYADQ
-373 INNDAGDKP
+373 INKDAGDKP

-433 PIQPVDATTQANTQP
+433 PIQPVDAT
-448 TAQANT
+448 AQANT

-498 LMDRLFPGE
+498 LMGRLFPGE

-516 ELLDQYNKETDPTK
+516 ELIDQYNKETDPTK

-574 ALDNLPRYNIRP
+574 ALDNLPRYNVRP

-633 ERYRPVWQAEEQQY
+633 EQYRPVWQAEEQQH

-684 MSAQMLATLP
+684 LSTQMLATLP

-703 DAKNRAATAQQY
+703 DAKERAATAQRNKVY
-715 KQANMGLQNKYT
+715 NMGLQNKYA
-727 LGQIVTRGKIEDNQ
+727 LGQITTRGKIQDSTQN
-741 LDKRLKHDTW
+741 KRLQFEKY
-751 KTNVTITEKARE
+751 KTDKELAERARE
-763 NDNNNRTKII
+763 SDNSNAVRMATARA
-773 TSKYGPNGS
+773 GGGS
-782 SKGGSGGGSGDVKFS
+782 SRGGSGGSGGEKIDKTDRQAMNMATDLYERAIKQNNDGTLDHDAVDKLTEWVNNNAGKYDDDTKTMLNAMAYVAQGLMLEKEGASGDYIYEHAFQYVPK
-797 EAKGVIELHNKWVN
+797 
-811 DHKGDDDYQESNSP
+811 Y
-825 YYNAYQDA
+825 
-833 VKTINDHFGE
+833 
-843 GMLDPDDSQKGYSN
+843 
-857 AWHNATALLEQNEK
+857 LLEQLLPNR
-871 MGNKYSMFEM
+871 NF
-881 EDIIKQKCGD
+881 
-891 WANHINQILADGGG
+891 DG
-905 KISFATYGL
+905 Y
-914 YPDYE
+914 

>member
-59 ANILNRKQKEADQML
+59 ANILNRKQKEADQQL
-74 FRQDNPVSM
+74 WRQDNPVSM

-93 STPSLADGKT
+93 STPTLADGKT

-109 YTGFGANPSQVS
+109 YSGFGANPAQVS

-213 AAAKNPQATVAQSMG
+213 AAAKNPQATVAQTMG

-236 VPSKSDSYIPA
+236 VPSKSNSYIPA

-261 MSGFNLNSN
+261 MSGFNLNNN

-301 VPGMIAPGNVDTRN
+301 VPGMIALGNVDTSN

-333 ATGADGKALD
+333 ATGADGKTLD

-354 GNTLGVFDNQKD
+354 GNTFGVFDNQKD
-366 AKKYAEQ
+366 AKKYADQ
-373 INNDAGDKP
+373 INKDAGDKP

-448 TAQANT
+448 TAQANA

-469 GQQASVS
+469 GQQANVS

-554 ATKTLYDNEKDAN
+554 VTKTLYDNEKDAN

-655 YPLYYQAAMNGQYDT
+655 YPLYYQAAMDGQYDT

-684 MSAQMLATLP
+684 LSAQMLATLP

-703 DAKNRAATAQQY
+703 DAKDRAATAQQY

-727 LGQIVTRGKIEDNQ
+727 LGQIVTRGEIDDNQ
-741 LDKRLKHDTW
+741 LTKRQSYDKW
-751 KTNVTITEKARE
+751 KTEYTTQAHAAEVAATNAARAAASR
-763 NDNNNRTKII
+763 N
-773 TSKYGPNGS
+773 SGGGS
-782 SKGGSGGGSGDVKFS
+782 SGGSGGSGGEKIDKTDRQAMNMATDLYERAIKPTEDGTLDHDAVDN
-797 EAKGVIELHNKWVN
+797 LTKWVN
-811 DHKGDDDYQESNSP
+811 DNSGRYDDDTRTML
-825 YYNAYQDA
+825 NAMAYVAQGLMLE
-833 VKTINDHFGE
+833 KE
-843 GMLDPDDSQKGYSN
+843 GASGDYIYEHAFQYVPTYLLKRLLPDRNFDGY
-857 AWHNATALLEQNEK
+857 
-871 MGNKYSMFEM
+871 
-881 EDIIKQKCGD
+881 
-891 WANHINQILADGGG
+891 
-905 KISFATYGL
+905 
-914 YPDYE
+914 

>member
-1 MAAKSKYNYIED
+1 MAAKKYNYIED

-45 PRFALGMLLGNAVG
+45 PRFALGMLIGNAVG

-83 PDNVPLYDTS
+83 PDNVPLYDTG
-93 STPSLADGKT
+93 STPTLADGKT

-109 YTGFGANPSQVS
+109 YSGFGANPAQVS

-142 AINYQTP
+142 AINYQMP

-157 ANNLGNYYPTA
+157 ENNLGKYYPTA

-213 AAAKNPQATVAQSMG
+213 AAAKNPRETVAQNMG

-236 VPSKSDSYIPA
+236 VPSKSNSYIPA

-301 VPGMIAPGNVDTRN
+301 VPGMITPGNVDTSN

-321 VTEIDGKHYILP
+321 AVEIDGKHYILP
-333 ATGADGKALD
+333 ATGADGKTLD
-343 ENQTAYNFYET
+343 EDQTAYNFYET
-354 GNTLGVFDNQKD
+354 GNMLGVFDNKED
-366 AKKYAEQ
+366 AKKYADQ
-373 INNDAGDKP
+373 INKDAGSNP
-382 VPAVHAMEAQPT
+382 VPAVHAMEAQPL
-394 DEAPIKDVQP
+394 DEPPIKDVQP
-404 IQPVDNQPIKPIDNQ
+404 IQPVDNQPIKPVDNQ
-419 PIKEEPA
+419 PIKAEPA

-433 PIQPVDATTQANTQP
+433 PIQPVDATTQADTQP
-448 TAQANT
+448 AAQADTQPAT
-454 QAATQTPQANVTITP
+454 QAPQASVTITP
-469 GQQASVS
+469 GQQANAT
-476 QPAITQAA
+476 QPTSTQTTS
-484 NQTDTGIFPNDPQK
+484 TDTGIFPNDPQK

-507 TQIDNPHYK
+507 TQIDNPYYK
-516 ELLDQYNKETDPTK
+516 DLLDQYHKETDPTK

-597 MSGGHPKHI
+597 MNGGHPKHI
-606 DAQKNESDFVHWA
+606 NAQKNESDFVHWA

-633 ERYRPVWQAEEQQY
+633 ERYRPVWQAEEKQY

-655 YPLYYQAAMNGQYDT
+655 YPLYYQAAMDGQYDT

-675 QSMAQYNPQ
+675 QSMSQYNPQ
-684 MSAQMLATLP
+684 LSAQMLATLP

-703 DAKNRAATAQQY
+703 DAKDRAATAQQY

-727 LGQIVTRGKIEDNQ
+727 LGQIVTRGKIADSQ
-741 LDKRLKHDTW
+741 LDKRLKFYKY
-751 KTNVTITEKARE
+751 KTDKEIAERARE
-763 NDNNNRTKII
+763 SDNNNSVKIALA
-773 TSKYGPNGS
+773 KS
-782 SKGGSGGGSGDVKFS
+782 SRSSASGGGSGSGGGEKIDKTDRQAMNMATDLYERAIKPTEDGTLDHDAVDN
-797 EAKGVIELHNKWVN
+797 LTKWVN
-811 DHKGDDDYQESNSP
+811 DNSGRYDDDTRTML
-825 YYNAYQDA
+825 NAMAYVAQGLMLE
-833 VKTINDHFGE
+833 KE
-843 GMLDPDDSQKGYSN
+843 G
-857 AWHNATALLEQNEK
+857 ATGDYIYEHAFQYVPKYLLEQLLPDRN
-871 MGNKYSMFEM
+871 F
-881 EDIIKQKCGD
+881 
-891 WANHINQILADGGG
+891 DG
-905 KISFATYGL
+905 Y
-914 YPDYE
+914 

>member
-1 MAAKSKYNYIED
+1 MAKSKYNYIED

-31 ALPQLNFAQYAFQD
+31 TLPQLNFAQYAFQD
-45 PRFALGMLLGNAVG
+45 PRFALGMLIGNAVG

-83 PDNVPLYDTS
+83 PDNVPLYDTG
-93 STPSLADGKT
+93 STPTLADGKT

-109 YTGFGANPSQVS
+109 YSGFGANPAQVS

-157 ANNLGNYYPTA
+157 ENNLGKYYPTA

-200 NALQKMAADDAAK
+200 NALQKMAADDVAK
-213 AAAKNPQATVAQSMG
+213 AAAKNPQATVAQNMG

-236 VPSKSDSYIPA
+236 VPSKSNSYIPA

-283 GGDVADAS
+283 DGDVADAS

-321 VTEIDGKHYILP
+321 AVEIDGKHYILP
-333 ATGADGKALD
+333 ATGADGKILD
-343 ENQTAYNFYET
+343 EDQTAYNFYET
-354 GNTLGVFDNQKD
+354 GNTLGVFDNKKD
-366 AKKYAEQ
+366 AKKYADQ
-373 INNDAGDKP
+373 INKDAGSNP
-382 VPAVHAMEAQPT
+382 VPAVHAMEAQPL
-394 DEAPIKDVQP
+394 DEPPIKDVQP
-404 IQPVDNQPIKPIDNQ
+404 IQPVDNQPIKPVDNQ
-419 PIKEEPA
+419 PIKAEPA

-433 PIQPVDATTQANTQP
+433 PIQPVDATTQADAQP
-448 TAQANT
+448 ATQANA
-454 QAATQTPQANVTITP
+454 QAATQAPQASVTITP
-469 GQQASVS
+469 GQQANAT
-476 QPAITQAA
+476 QPTSTQTTS
-484 NQTDTGIFPNDPQK
+484 TDTGIFPNDPQK

-597 MSGGHPKHI
+597 MNGGHPKHI
-606 DAQKNESDFVHWA
+606 NAQKNESDFVHWA
-619 IQHDMPIDVVNSTL
+619 IRHDMPIDVVNSTL

-684 MSAQMLATLP
+684 LSAQMLATLP

-703 DAKNRAATAQQY
+703 DAKERAATAQQNKVY
-715 KQANMGLQNKYT
+715 NMGLQNKYT
-727 LGQIVTRGKIEDNQ
+727 LGQIVTRGQIADSQ
-741 LDKRLKHDTW
+741 LKERLNHDTW
-751 KTNVTITEKARE
+751 KTNVTIAEKARE
-763 NDNNNRTKII
+763 NDNNNRTKFI

-782 SKGGSGGGSGDVKFS
+782 GSGGGGGEKIDKTDRQAMNMATDLYERAIKPTEDGTLDHDAVDN
-797 EAKGVIELHNKWVN
+797 LTKWVN
-811 DHKGDDDYQESNSP
+811 DNSGRYDDDTRTML
-825 YYNAYQDA
+825 NAMAYVAQGLMLE
-833 VKTINDHFGE
+833 KE
-843 GMLDPDDSQKGYSN
+843 G
-857 AWHNATALLEQNEK
+857 ATGDYIYEHAFQYVPKYLLEQLLPDRN
-871 MGNKYSMFEM
+871 F
-881 EDIIKQKCGD
+881 
-891 WANHINQILADGGG
+891 DG
-905 KISFATYGL
+905 Y
-914 YPDYE
+914 

>member
-45 PRFALGMLLGNAVG
+45 PRFALGMLIGNAVG
-59 ANILNRKQKEADQML
+59 ANILNRKQKEADQQL
-74 FRQDNPVSM
+74 WRQDNPVSM

-93 STPSLADGKT
+93 STPTLADGKT

-109 YTGFGANPSQVS
+109 YSGFGANPAQVS

-261 MSGFNLNSN
+261 MSGFNFNSN
-270 DPNSKF
+270 DPYSKF
-276 YTWNLKS
+276 YSLNLKS

-291 PATIPSAQTT
+291 PVTATSAQTT
-301 VPGMIAPGNVDTRN
+301 VPGMIAPGNVDTSN

-333 ATGADGKALD
+333 ATGADGKTLD

-354 GNTLGVFDNQKD
+354 GNTLGVFDNKKD
-366 AKKYAEQ
+366 AKKYADQ
-373 INNDAGDKP
+373 INKDAGDKP

-404 IQPVDNQPIKPIDNQ
+404 IQPVDNQPIKPVDNQ
-419 PIKEEPA
+419 PIKEGPA

-433 PIQPVDATTQANTQP
+433 PIQPVDATAPTDTQP

-469 GQQASVS
+469 GQQAS
-476 QPAITQAA
+476 ATQTTAA
-484 NQTDTGIFPNDPQK
+484 QTDTGIFPSDPQK

-507 TQIDNPHYK
+507 TQIDNPYYK
-516 ELLDQYNKETDPTK
+516 DLLDQYNKETDPAK
-530 KQALM
+530 KQSLM

-545 LRSDNPYYM
+545 LRSDNPDYM
-554 ATKTLYDNEKDAN
+554 AAKTLYDNEKDAN

-574 ALDNLPRYNIRP
+574 ALDNLPRYNVRP

-597 MSGGHPKHI
+597 MSDGHPKHVN
-606 DAQKNESDFVHWA
+606 AQKNESDFVHWA

-655 YPLYYQAAMNGQYDT
+655 YPLYYRAAMNGQYDT

-684 MSAQMLATLP
+684 LSAQMLATLP

-703 DAKNRAATAQQY
+703 DAKERAATAQRY
-715 KQANMGLQNKYT
+715 KQSNMGLQNKYT
-727 LGQIVTRGKIEDNQ
+727 LGQIVTRGKIEDAQ
-741 LDKRLKHDTW
+741 LKERLEHDTW
-751 KTNVTITEKARE
+751 KTNKTIAEQARE
-763 NDNNNRTKII
+763 ADNKNNVTMSVAQMRSANSGSNKI
-773 TSKYGPNGS
+773 
-782 SKGGSGGGSGDVKFS
+782 SKGDQKIANHVENLWRDVITHAKNGTLPTEEGHNAV
-797 EAKGVIELHNKWVN
+797 EALQKYVDKEKVQDL
-811 DHKGDDDYQESNSP
+811 DDDDLTYIRSK
-825 YYNAYQDA
+825 AYAAMFLLMKAEGNENMAAQA
-833 VKTINDHFGE
+833 VGAI
-843 GMLDPDDSQKGYSN
+843 
-857 AWHNATALLEQNEK
+857 
-871 MGNKYSMFEM
+871 
-881 EDIIKQKCGD
+881 
-891 WANHINQILADGGG
+891 
-905 KISFATYGL
+905 
-914 YPDYE
+914 PDYWRHDLLPEYY

>member
-93 STPSLADGKT
+93 STPTLADGKT

-109 YTGFGANPSQVS
+109 YSGFGANPAQVS

-236 VPSKSDSYIPA
+236 VPSKSNSYIPA

-261 MSGFNLNSN
+261 MSGFNFNSN
-270 DPNSKF
+270 DPYSKF
-276 YTWNLKS
+276 YSLNLKS

-301 VPGMIAPGNVDTRN
+301 VPGMIALGNVDTSN

-333 ATGADGKALD
+333 ATGADGKTLD
-343 ENQTAYNFYET
+343 EDQTAYNFYET

-366 AKKYAEQ
+366 AKKYADQ
-373 INNDAGDKP
+373 INKDAGDKP

-426 PIQPVEG
+426 PIRPAEG
-433 PIQPVDATTQANTQP
+433 PIQPVDATTQAD
-448 TAQANT
+448 AQANT

-469 GQQASVS
+469 GQQANVP
-476 QPAITQAA
+476 QTTAAQA
-484 NQTDTGIFPNDPQK
+484 DTGIFPNDPQK

-507 TQIDNPHYK
+507 TQIDNPYYK
-516 ELLDQYNKETDPTK
+516 DLLDQYNKETDPVK
-530 KQALM
+530 KQSLM
-535 DKLNNTPAYM
+535 DKLNNTPAYI

-684 MSAQMLATLP
+684 LSAQMLATLP

-703 DAKNRAATAQQY
+703 DAKDRAATAQQY

-751 KTNVTITEKARE
+751 KTNVTIAEKARE
-763 NDNNNRTKII
+763 NDNNNRTKVI

-782 SKGGSGGGSGDVKFS
+782 GKSGSGGGSGDVKFS

-857 AWHNATALLEQNEK
+857 AWHNATALLEQNAK

-891 WANHINQILADGGG
+891 WADHINQILADGGG

-914 YPDYE
+914 HPDYE

>member
-93 STPSLADGKT
+93 STPTLADGKT

-109 YTGFGANPSQVS
+109 YSGFGANPSQVS

-136 YNTDTG
+136 YNADTG

-200 NALQKMAADDAAK
+200 NVLQKMAADDAAK

-236 VPSKSDSYIPA
+236 VPSKSNSYIPA

-261 MSGFNLNSN
+261 MSGFNLNGN
-270 DPNSKF
+270 DPYSKF
-276 YTWNLKS
+276 YSLNLKS

-291 PATIPSAQTT
+291 PATIPSAQTS
-301 VPGMIAPGNVDTRN
+301 VPGMIAPGNVDTSN

-333 ATGADGKALD
+333 ATGADGKTLD

-354 GNTLGVFDNQKD
+354 GNTFGVFDNKKD
-366 AKKYAEQ
+366 AKKYADQ
-373 INNDAGDKP
+373 INKDAGDKP

-404 IQPVDNQPIKPIDNQ
+404 IQPVDNQPIKPVDNQ
-419 PIKEEPA
+419 PIKEGPA

-433 PIQPVDATTQANTQP
+433 PIQPVDATAQADTQP
-448 TAQANT
+448 
-454 QAATQTPQANVTITP
+454 ATQDPQASVTITP
-469 GQQASVS
+469 GQQANAA
-476 QPAITQAA
+476 QPATTQAT

-507 TQIDNPHYK
+507 TQIDNPYYK
-516 ELLDQYNKETDPTK
+516 DLLDQYHKETDPTK

-586 FDQVEQSLETD
+586 FGQVEQSLETD
-597 MSGGHPKHI
+597 MNGGHPKHI
-606 DAQKNESDFVHWA
+606 NAQKNESDFVHWA

-633 ERYRPVWQAEEQQY
+633 ERYRPVWQAEEKQY

-655 YPLYYQAAMNGQYDT
+655 YPLYYQAAMDGQYDT

-675 QSMAQYNPQ
+675 QSMSQYNPQ
-684 MSAQMLATLP
+684 LSAQMLATLP

-703 DAKNRAATAQQY
+703 DAKDRAATAQWN
-715 KQANMGLQNKYT
+715 KQANMALQNKYT
-727 LGQIVTRGKIEDNQ
+727 LGQIATRGKIADSQ
-741 LDKRLKHDTW
+741 LDKRLKFDKY
-751 KTNVTITEKARE
+751 KTDKEIAERARE
-763 NDNNNRTKII
+763 SDNNNSVKIALA
-773 TSKYGPNGS
+773 KS
-782 SKGGSGGGSGDVKFS
+782 SRSSPSGGGSGSGGGEKIDKTDRQAMNMATDLYERAIKPTEDGTLDHDAVDKLT
-797 EAKGVIELHNKWVN
+797 EWVN
-811 DHKGDDDYQESNSP
+811 DNSGKYDDDTKTML
-825 YYNAYQDA
+825 NAMAYVAQGLMLE
-833 VKTINDHFGE
+833 KE
-843 GMLDPDDSQKGYSN
+843 GASGDYIYEHAFQYVPTYLLKRLLPGRNFDGY
-857 AWHNATALLEQNEK
+857 
-871 MGNKYSMFEM
+871 
-881 EDIIKQKCGD
+881 
-891 WANHINQILADGGG
+891 
-905 KISFATYGL
+905 
-914 YPDYE
+914 

>member
-31 ALPQLNFAQYAFQD
+31 ALPQPDFAQYASQD
-45 PRFALGMLLGNAVG
+45 PRFALGMLIGNAVG

-93 STPSLADGKT
+93 STPTLADGKT

-109 YTGFGANPSQVS
+109 YSGFGANPSQVS

-200 NALQKMAADDAAK
+200 DALQKMTADDAAK

-301 VPGMIAPGNVDTRN
+301 VPGMIALGNVDTRN

-333 ATGADGKALD
+333 ATGADGKTLD
-343 ENQTAYNFYET
+343 EDQTAYNFYET

-366 AKKYAEQ
+366 AKKYADQ
-373 INNDAGDKP
+373 INKDAGDKP

-433 PIQPVDATTQANTQP
+433 PIQPVDATAQANTQP
-448 TAQANT
+448 TAQANTQAATQTNT

-469 GQQASVS
+469 GQQVS
-476 QPAITQAA
+476 APQTTAA
-484 NQTDTGIFPNDPQK
+484 QTDTGIFPNDPQK

-507 TQIDNPHYK
+507 TQIDNPYYK
-516 ELLDQYNKETDPTK
+516 DLLDQYNKETDPVK
-530 KQALM
+530 KQSLM

-554 ATKTLYDNEKDAN
+554 AANTLYDNEKDAN

-703 DAKNRAATAQQY
+703 DAKDRAATAQQY
-715 KQANMGLQNKYT
+715 KEANMGLQNKYT

-763 NDNNNRTKII
+763 NDNNNRTKFI

-782 SKGGSGGGSGDVKFS
+782 GKSSSGGSSGDIKLS
-797 EAKGVIELHNKWVN
+797 DAKSIIELHNKWVN

-833 VKTINDHFGE
+833 IQVINNKFGE
-843 GMLDPDDSQKGYSN
+843 GLKEPDSEEN
-857 AWHNATALLEQNEK
+857 AWHNATDLLEQNAK

-891 WANHINQILADGGG
+891 WADQINQILANGGG
-905 KISFATYGL
+905 DISFATYGL
-914 YPDYE
+914 HPDYE

>member
-45 PRFALGMLLGNAVG
+45 PRFALGMLIGNAVG
-59 ANILNRKQKEADQML
+59 ANILNRKQKEADQQL
-74 FRQDNPVSM
+74 WRQDNPVSM

-93 STPSLADGKT
+93 STPTLADGKT

-109 YTGFGANPSQVS
+109 YSGFGANPSQVS

-136 YNTDTG
+136 YNADTG

-182 DYLNNQSK
+182 DYLNSQSK

-261 MSGFNLNSN
+261 MSGFNFNSN
-270 DPNSKF
+270 DPYSKF
-276 YTWNLKS
+276 YSLNLKS

-291 PATIPSAQTT
+291 PVTATSAQTT
-301 VPGMIAPGNVDTRN
+301 VPGMIAPGNVDTSN

-333 ATGADGKALD
+333 ATGADGKTLD

-354 GNTLGVFDNQKD
+354 GNTLGVFDNKKD
-366 AKKYAEQ
+366 AKKYADQ
-373 INNDAGDKP
+373 INKDAGDKP
-382 VPAVHAMEAQPT
+382 VPAVHAMEAQPI

-404 IQPVDNQPIKPIDNQ
+404 IQPVDNQPIKPVDNQ
-419 PIKEEPA
+419 PIKEGPA

-433 PIQPVDATTQANTQP
+433 PIQPVDATAQADAQP
-448 TAQANT
+448 TAQANA

-469 GQQASVS
+469 GQQASAP
-476 QPAITQAA
+476 QTTA
-484 NQTDTGIFPNDPQK
+484 TDTGIFPNDPQK

-507 TQIDNPHYK
+507 TQIDNPYYK
-516 ELLDQYNKETDPTK
+516 DLLDQYNKETDPAK
-530 KQALM
+530 KQSLM

-545 LRSDNPYYM
+545 LRSDNPDYM
-554 ATKTLYDNEKDAN
+554 AAKTLYDNEKDAN

-574 ALDNLPRYNIRP
+574 ALDNLPRYNVRP

-597 MSGGHPKHI
+597 MSDGHPKHVN
-606 DAQKNESDFVHWA
+606 AQKNESDFVHWA

-655 YPLYYQAAMNGQYDT
+655 YPLYYRAAMNGQYDT

-684 MSAQMLATLP
+684 LSAQMLATLP

-703 DAKNRAATAQQY
+703 DAKERAATAQRY
-715 KQANMGLQNKYT
+715 KQSNMGLQNKYT
-727 LGQIVTRGKIEDNQ
+727 LGQIVTRGKIEDAQ
-741 LDKRLKHDTW
+741 LKERLEHDTW
-751 KTNVTITEKARE
+751 KTNKTIAEQARE
-763 NDNNNRTKII
+763 ADNKNNVTMSVAQMRAANSGSNKI
-773 TSKYGPNGS
+773 
-782 SKGGSGGGSGDVKFS
+782 SKGDQKIANHVENLWRDVITHAKNGTLPTEEGHNAV
-797 EAKGVIELHNKWVN
+797 EALQKYVDKEKVQDL
-811 DHKGDDDYQESNSP
+811 DDDDLTYIRSK
-825 YYNAYQDA
+825 AYAAMFLLMKAEGNENMAAQA
-833 VKTINDHFGE
+833 VGAI
-843 GMLDPDDSQKGYSN
+843 
-857 AWHNATALLEQNEK
+857 
-871 MGNKYSMFEM
+871 
-881 EDIIKQKCGD
+881 
-891 WANHINQILADGGG
+891 
-905 KISFATYGL
+905 
-914 YPDYE
+914 PDYWRHDLLPEYY

>member
-45 PRFALGMLLGNAVG
+45 PRFALGMLIGNAVG
-59 ANILNRKQKEADQML
+59 ANILNRKQKEADQQL
-74 FRQDNPVSM
+74 WRQDNPVSM

-93 STPSLADGKT
+93 STPTLADGKT

-109 YTGFGANPSQVS
+109 YSGFGANPAQVS

-261 MSGFNLNSN
+261 MSGFNFNSN
-270 DPNSKF
+270 DPYSKF
-276 YTWNLKS
+276 YSLNLKS

-291 PATIPSAQTT
+291 PVTAMSAQTT
-301 VPGMIAPGNVDTRN
+301 VPGMIAPGNVDTSN

-333 ATGADGKALD
+333 ATGADGKTLD

-354 GNTLGVFDNQKD
+354 GNTLGVFDNKKD
-366 AKKYAEQ
+366 AKKYADQ
-373 INNDAGDKP
+373 INKDAGDKP

-404 IQPVDNQPIKPIDNQ
+404 IQPVDNQPIKPVDNQ
-419 PIKEEPA
+419 PIKEGPA

-433 PIQPVDATTQANTQP
+433 PIQPVDAT
-448 TAQANT
+448 AQANA

-469 GQQASVS
+469 GQQASAP
-476 QPAITQAA
+476 QTTAA
-484 NQTDTGIFPNDPQK
+484 QTDTGIFPNDPQK

-507 TQIDNPHYK
+507 TQIDNPYYK
-516 ELLDQYNKETDPTK
+516 DLLDQYNKETDPAK
-530 KQALM
+530 KQSLM

-545 LRSDNPYYM
+545 LRSDNPDYM
-554 ATKTLYDNEKDAN
+554 AAKTLYDNEKDAN

-574 ALDNLPRYNIRP
+574 ALDNLPRYNVRP

-633 ERYRPVWQAEEQQY
+633 ERYRPVWQAEEQKY

-684 MSAQMLATLP
+684 LSAQMLATLP

-703 DAKNRAATAQQY
+703 DAKERAATAQRY
-715 KQANMGLQNKYT
+715 KQSNMGLQNKYT
-727 LGQIVTRGKIEDNQ
+727 LGQIVTRGKIEDAQ
-741 LDKRLKHDTW
+741 LKERLEHDTW
-751 KTNVTITEKARE
+751 KTNKTIAEQARE
-763 NDNNNRTKII
+763 ADNKNNVTMSVAQMRSANSGSNKI
-773 TSKYGPNGS
+773 
-782 SKGGSGGGSGDVKFS
+782 SKGDQKIANHVENLWRDVITHAKNGTLPTEEGHNAV
-797 EAKGVIELHNKWVN
+797 EALQKYVDKEKVQDL
-811 DHKGDDDYQESNSP
+811 DDDDLTYIRSK
-825 YYNAYQDA
+825 AYAAMFLLMKAEGNENMAAQA
-833 VKTINDHFGE
+833 VGAI
-843 GMLDPDDSQKGYSN
+843 
-857 AWHNATALLEQNEK
+857 
-871 MGNKYSMFEM
+871 
-881 EDIIKQKCGD
+881 
-891 WANHINQILADGGG
+891 
-905 KISFATYGL
+905 
-914 YPDYE
+914 PDYWRHDLLPEYY

>member
-31 ALPQLNFAQYAFQD
+31 TLPQLNFAQYAFQD
-45 PRFALGMLLGNAVG
+45 PRFALGMLIGNAVG
-59 ANILNRKQKEADQML
+59 ANILNRKQKEADQQL
-74 FRQDNPVSM
+74 WRQDNPVSM

-93 STPSLADGKT
+93 STPTLADGKT

-109 YTGFGANPSQVS
+109 YSGFGANPSQVT

-261 MSGFNLNSN
+261 MSGFNFNSN
-270 DPNSKF
+270 DPYSKF
-276 YTWNLKS
+276 YSLNLKS

-291 PATIPSAQTT
+291 PVTATSAQTT
-301 VPGMIAPGNVDTRN
+301 VPGMIAPGNVDTSN

-333 ATGADGKALD
+333 ATGADGKTLD

-354 GNTLGVFDNQKD
+354 GNTLGVFDNKKD
-366 AKKYAEQ
+366 AKKYADQ
-373 INNDAGDKP
+373 INKDAGSNP

-404 IQPVDNQPIKPIDNQ
+404 IQPVDNQPIKPVDNQ
-419 PIKEEPA
+419 PIKEGPA

-433 PIQPVDATTQANTQP
+433 PIQPVDT
-448 TAQANT
+448 TAQANA

-469 GQQASVS
+469 VQQASAP
-476 QPAITQAA
+476 QTTA
-484 NQTDTGIFPNDPQK
+484 TDTGIFPNDPQK

-507 TQIDNPHYK
+507 TQIDNPYYK
-516 ELLDQYNKETDPTK
+516 DLLDQYNKETDPAK
-530 KQALM
+530 KQSLM

-574 ALDNLPRYNIRP
+574 ALDNLPRYNVRP

-597 MSGGHPKHI
+597 MNGGHPKHI

-633 ERYRPVWQAEEQQY
+633 ERYRPVWQAEEQKY

-684 MSAQMLATLP
+684 LSAQMLATLP

-703 DAKNRAATAQQY
+703 DAKERAAQAQRY
-715 KQANMGLQNKYT
+715 KQSNMGLQNKYT
-727 LGQIVTRGKIEDNQ
+727 LDQIVTRGKIDDNQ
-741 LDKRLKHDTW
+741 LTKRQSYDKW
-751 KTNVTITEKARE
+751 KTQYTTQAHAAEVAATNAARVAAS
-763 NDNNNRTKII
+763 RK
-773 TSKYGPNGS
+773 GGGGS
-782 SKGGSGGGSGDVKFS
+782 SGSSGGSGGGSGDIKLS
-797 EAKGVIELHNKWVN
+797 DAKSVIELHNKWVN

-825 YYNAYQDA
+825 YYDAYQDA
-833 VKTINDHFGE
+833 IQVINNKFGE
-843 GMLDPDDSQKGYSN
+843 GLKEPDSEEN
-857 AWHNATALLEQNEK
+857 AWHNATALLEQNAK

-891 WANHINQILADGGG
+891 WADQINQILADGGG
-905 KISFATYGL
+905 DISFATYGL
-914 YPDYE
+914 HPDYE

>member
-45 PRFALGMLLGNAVG
+45 PRFALGMLIGNAVG
-59 ANILNRKQKEADQML
+59 ANILNRKQKEADQQL
-74 FRQDNPVSM
+74 WRQDNPVSM

-93 STPSLADGKT
+93 STPTLADGKT

-109 YTGFGANPSQVS
+109 YSGFGANPSQVS

-168 TDADGNMIGNISFA
+168 TDADSNMIGNISFA

-247 ITGRL
+247 ITGKL

-261 MSGFNLNSN
+261 MSGFNFNSN
-270 DPNSKF
+270 DPYSKF
-276 YTWNLKS
+276 YSLNLKS

-291 PATIPSAQTT
+291 PATATSAQTT
-301 VPGMIAPGNVDTRN
+301 VPGMIAPGNVDTSN

-333 ATGADGKALD
+333 ATGADGKTLD

-354 GNTLGVFDNQKD
+354 GNTLGVFDNKKD
-366 AKKYAEQ
+366 AKKYADQ
-373 INNDAGDKP
+373 INKDAGDKP

-394 DEAPIKDVQP
+394 DETPIKDVQP
-404 IQPVDNQPIKPIDNQ
+404 IQPVDNQPIKPVDNQ

-433 PIQPVDATTQANTQP
+433 PIQPVADTQP
-448 TAQANT
+448 TAQANA
-454 QAATQTPQANVTITP
+454 QAATQTPQASVTITS
-469 GQQASVS
+469 GQQA
-476 QPAITQAA
+476 TQTTAA
-484 NQTDTGIFPNDPQK
+484 QTDTGIFPSDPQK

-507 TQIDNPHYK
+507 TQIDNPYYK
-516 ELLDQYNKETDPTK
+516 DLLDQYNKETDPAK
-530 KQALM
+530 KQSLM
-535 DKLNNTPAYM
+535 NKLNNTPAYM
-545 LRSDNPYYM
+545 LRSDNPDYM
-554 ATKTLYDNEKDAN
+554 AAKTLYDNEKDAN

-574 ALDNLPRYNIRP
+574 ALDNLPRYNVRP

-597 MSGGHPKHI
+597 MSDGHPKHVN
-606 DAQKNESDFVHWA
+606 AQKNESDFVHWA

-655 YPLYYQAAMNGQYDT
+655 YPLYYRAAMNGQYDT

-684 MSAQMLATLP
+684 LSAQMLATLP

-703 DAKNRAATAQQY
+703 DAKERAATAQRY
-715 KQANMGLQNKYT
+715 KQSNMDLQNKYT

-741 LDKRLKHDTW
+741 LNKRQSYDKW
-751 KTNVTITEKARE
+751 KTQYTTQAHAAEVAATNAARIAAANVRAAAKG
-763 NDNNNRTKII
+763 K
-773 TSKYGPNGS
+773 GS
-782 SKGGSGGGSGDVKFS
+782 GGSSGGGSGDVKFS

-811 DHKGDDDYQESNSP
+811 AHKGDDDYQESNSP

-833 VKTINDHFGE
+833 IKTINDHFGE
-843 GMLDPDDSQKGYSN
+843 GMLDPDDPQNGYSN
-857 AWHNATALLEQNEK
+857 AWHNATILLQQNYAL
-871 MGNKYSMFEM
+871 GNKYNMYEM
-881 EDIIKQKCGD
+881 EDIIKQKCGQ
-891 WANHINQILADGGG
+891 WANAINQKLADGDGDV
-905 KISFATYGL
+905 SFYDYAL
-914 YPDYE
+914 DAPDY

>member
-93 STPSLADGKT
+93 STPTLADGKT

-109 YTGFGANPSQVS
+109 YSGFGANPAQVS

-200 NALQKMAADDAAK
+200 NVLQKMAADDAAK
-213 AAAKNPQATVAQSMG
+213 AAAKNPQATVARSMG

-236 VPSKSDSYIPA
+236 VPSKSNSYIPA

-261 MSGFNLNSN
+261 MSGFNFNGN
-270 DPNSKF
+270 DPYSKF
-276 YTWNLKS
+276 YSLNLKS

-291 PATIPSAQTT
+291 PATIPSAQTS
-301 VPGMIAPGNVDTRN
+301 VPGMIAPGNVDTSN

-333 ATGADGKALD
+333 ATGADGKTLD

-354 GNTLGVFDNQKD
+354 GNTFGVFDNQKD
-366 AKKYAEQ
+366 AKKYADQ
-373 INNDAGDKP
+373 INKDAGDKP

-404 IQPVDNQPIKPIDNQ
+404 IQPVDNQPIKSIDNQ
-419 PIKEEPA
+419 PIKAEPA

-433 PIQPVDATTQANTQP
+433 PIQPVDAT
-448 TAQANT
+448 AQANA
-454 QAATQTPQANVTITP
+454 QATTQTPQANVTITP
-469 GQQASVS
+469 GQQANVP
-476 QPAITQAA
+476 QTTAAQA
-484 NQTDTGIFPNDPQK
+484 DTGIFPNDPQK

-507 TQIDNPHYK
+507 TQIDNPYYK
-516 ELLDQYNKETDPTK
+516 DLLDQYNKETDPVK
-530 KQALM
+530 KQSLM
-535 DKLNNTPAYM
+535 DKLNNTPAYI

-574 ALDNLPRYNIRP
+574 ALNNLPRYNIRP

-597 MSGGHPKHI
+597 MNGGHPKHI

-655 YPLYYQAAMNGQYDT
+655 YPLYYQAAMDGQYDT

-684 MSAQMLATLP
+684 LSAQMLATLP

-703 DAKNRAATAQQY
+703 DAKKRAATAQQY

-727 LGQIVTRGKIEDNQ
+727 LGQIVTRGEIEDNQ

-843 GMLDPDDSQKGYSN
+843 GMLDPDDHQKGYSN

-891 WANHINQILADGGG
+891 WADHINQILADGGG

-914 YPDYE
+914 HPDYE

>member
-93 STPSLADGKT
+93 STPTLADGKT

-109 YTGFGANPSQVS
+109 YSGFGANPSQVS

-157 ANNLGNYYPTA
+157 TNNLGNYYPMA

-190 AGQGQGLFDF
+190 AGQGDGLFDF

-236 VPSKSDSYIPA
+236 VPSKSNSYIPA

-261 MSGFNLNSN
+261 MSGFNFNGN
-270 DPNSKF
+270 DPYSKF
-276 YTWNLKS
+276 YSLNLKS

-301 VPGMIAPGNVDTRN
+301 VPGMIALGNVDTSN

-333 ATGADGKALD
+333 ATGADGKTLD
-343 ENQTAYNFYET
+343 EDQTAYNFYET

-366 AKKYAEQ
+366 AKKYADQ
-373 INNDAGDKP
+373 INKDAGDKP
-382 VPAVHAMEAQPT
+382 VPAVHAMDAQPT

-426 PIQPVEG
+426 PIRPAEG
-433 PIQPVDATTQANTQP
+433 PIQPVDATTQADAQP

-469 GQQASVS
+469 GQQVS
-476 QPAITQAA
+476 APQTTAA
-484 NQTDTGIFPNDPQK
+484 QTDTGIFPNDPQK

-675 QSMAQYNPQ
+675 QGMAQYNPQ
-684 MSAQMLATLP
+684 LSAQMLATLP

-703 DAKNRAATAQQY
+703 DAKDRAATAQQY

-811 DHKGDDDYQESNSP
+811 DHKDDDDYQESNSP

-833 VKTINDHFGE
+833 IKTINDHFGE
-843 GMLDPDDSQKGYSN
+843 GMLDPDDHQKGYSN
-857 AWHNATALLEQNEK
+857 AWHNATVLLEQNEK

-891 WANHINQILADGGG
+891 WADHINQILADGGG

-914 YPDYE
+914 HPDYE

>member
-45 PRFALGMLLGNAVG
+45 PRFALGMLIGNAVG
-59 ANILNRKQKEADQML
+59 ANILNRKQKEADQQL
-74 FRQDNPVSM
+74 WRQDNPVSM

-93 STPSLADGKT
+93 STPTLADGKT

-109 YTGFGANPSQVS
+109 YSGFGANPSQVS

-261 MSGFNLNSN
+261 MSGFNFNSN
-270 DPNSKF
+270 DPYSKF
-276 YTWNLKS
+276 YSLNLKS

-291 PATIPSAQTT
+291 PVTATSAQTT
-301 VPGMIAPGNVDTRN
+301 VPGMIAPGNVDTSN

-333 ATGADGKALD
+333 ATGADGKTLD

-354 GNTLGVFDNQKD
+354 GNTLGVFDNKKD
-366 AKKYAEQ
+366 AKKYADQ
-373 INNDAGDKP
+373 INKDAGDKP

-404 IQPVDNQPIKPIDNQ
+404 IQPVDNQPIKPVDNQ

-433 PIQPVDATTQANTQP
+433 PIQPVDATAPTDTQP

-469 GQQASVS
+469 GQQA
-476 QPAITQAA
+476 TQTTAA
-484 NQTDTGIFPNDPQK
+484 QTDTGIFPSDPQK

-507 TQIDNPHYK
+507 TQIDNPYYK
-516 ELLDQYNKETDPTK
+516 DLLDQYNKETDPSK
-530 KQALM
+530 KQTLM

-586 FDQVEQSLETD
+586 FDQVEQSLETN
-597 MSGGHPKHI
+597 MNGGHPKHI

-684 MSAQMLATLP
+684 LSAQMLATLP

-703 DAKNRAATAQQY
+703 DAKDRAATAQQY

-727 LGQIVTRGKIEDNQ
+727 LGQIATRGKIEDAQ
-741 LDKRLKHDTW
+741 LKERLEHDTW
-751 KTNVTITEKARE
+751 KTNKTIAEQARE
-763 NDNNNRTKII
+763 ADNKNNVTMSVAQMRSANSGSNKI
-773 TSKYGPNGS
+773 
-782 SKGGSGGGSGDVKFS
+782 SKGDQKIANHVENLWRDVITHAKNGTLPTEEGHNAV
-797 EAKGVIELHNKWVN
+797 EALQKYVDEEKVQDL
-811 DHKGDDDYQESNSP
+811 DDDDLTYIRSK
-825 YYNAYQDA
+825 AYAAMFLLMKAEGNENMAAQA
-833 VKTINDHFGE
+833 VGAI
-843 GMLDPDDSQKGYSN
+843 
-857 AWHNATALLEQNEK
+857 
-871 MGNKYSMFEM
+871 
-881 EDIIKQKCGD
+881 
-891 WANHINQILADGGG
+891 
-905 KISFATYGL
+905 
-914 YPDYE
+914 PDYWRHDLLPEYY

>member
-45 PRFALGMLLGNAVG
+45 PRFALGMLIGNAVG
-59 ANILNRKQKEADQML
+59 ANILNRKQKEADQQL
-74 FRQDNPVSM
+74 WRQDNPVSM

-93 STPSLADGKT
+93 STPTLADGKT

-109 YTGFGANPSQVS
+109 YSGFSANPAQVS

-261 MSGFNLNSN
+261 MSGFNFNSN
-270 DPNSKF
+270 DPYSKF
-276 YTWNLKS
+276 YSLNLKS

-291 PATIPSAQTT
+291 PVTATSAQTT
-301 VPGMIAPGNVDTRN
+301 VSGMIAPGNADTSN

-333 ATGADGKALD
+333 ATGADGKTLD

-354 GNTLGVFDNQKD
+354 GNTLGVFDNKKD
-366 AKKYAEQ
+366 AKKYADQ
-373 INNDAGDKP
+373 INKDAGSNP

-404 IQPVDNQPIKPIDNQ
+404 IQPVDNQPIKPVDNQ

-433 PIQPVDATTQANTQP
+433 PIQPVDATAPTDTQP

-469 GQQASVS
+469 GRQASAP
-476 QPAITQAA
+476 QTTA
-484 NQTDTGIFPNDPQK
+484 TDTGIFPSDPQK

-507 TQIDNPHYK
+507 TQIDNPYYK
-516 ELLDQYNKETDPTK
+516 DLLDQYNKETDPAK
-530 KQALM
+530 KQSLM

-574 ALDNLPRYNIRP
+574 ALDNLPRYNVRP

-597 MSGGHPKHI
+597 MNGGHPKHI

-633 ERYRPVWQAEEQQY
+633 ERYRPVWQAEEQKY

-684 MSAQMLATLP
+684 LSAQMLATLP

-703 DAKNRAATAQQY
+703 DAKERAATAQQNKVY
-715 KQANMGLQNKYT
+715 NMGLQNKYT
-727 LGQIVTRGKIEDNQ
+727 LGQIVTRGKIEDAQ
-741 LDKRLKHDTW
+741 LKERLEHDTW
-751 KTNVTITEKARE
+751 KTNKTIAEQARE
-763 NDNNNRTKII
+763 ADNKNNVTMSVAQMRSANSGSNKI
-773 TSKYGPNGS
+773 
-782 SKGGSGGGSGDVKFS
+782 SKGDQKIANHVENLWRDVITHAKNGTLPTEEGHNAV
-797 EAKGVIELHNKWVN
+797 EALQKYVDKEKVQDL
-811 DHKGDDDYQESNSP
+811 DDDDLTYIRSK
-825 YYNAYQDA
+825 AYAAMFLLMKTEGNENMAAQA
-833 VKTINDHFGE
+833 VGAI
-843 GMLDPDDSQKGYSN
+843 
-857 AWHNATALLEQNEK
+857 
-871 MGNKYSMFEM
+871 
-881 EDIIKQKCGD
+881 
-891 WANHINQILADGGG
+891 
-905 KISFATYGL
+905 
-914 YPDYE
+914 PDYWRHDLLPEYY

>member
-59 ANILNRKQKEADQML
+59 ANTLNRKQKEADQML

-93 STPSLADGKT
+93 STPTLADGKA

-109 YTGFGANPSQVS
+109 YSGFGANPAQVS

-236 VPSKSDSYIPA
+236 VPSKSNSYIPA

-261 MSGFNLNSN
+261 MSGFNLNNN

-291 PATIPSAQTT
+291 PATIPSAQTS
-301 VPGMIAPGNVDTRN
+301 VPGMIALGNVDTSN

-333 ATGADGKALD
+333 ATGADGKTLD

-366 AKKYAEQ
+366 AKKYADQ
-373 INNDAGDKP
+373 INKDAGDKP
-382 VPAVHAMEAQPT
+382 VPAVHAMEAQST

-404 IQPVDNQPIKPIDNQ
+404 IQPVGNQPIKPIDNQ
-419 PIKEEPA
+419 PIKAEPA

-433 PIQPVDATTQANTQP
+433 PIQPVDAT
-448 TAQANT
+448 AQANA
-454 QAATQTPQANVTITP
+454 QATTQTPQANVTITP
-469 GQQASVS
+469 GQQANVP
-476 QPAITQAA
+476 QTTAAQA
-484 NQTDTGIFPNDPQK
+484 DTGIFPNDPQK

-507 TQIDNPHYK
+507 TQIDNPYYK
-516 ELLDQYNKETDPTK
+516 DLLDQYNKETDPVK
-530 KQALM
+530 KQSLM
-535 DKLNNTPAYM
+535 DKLNNTPAYI

-633 ERYRPVWQAEEQQY
+633 EQYRPVWQAEEQQH

-684 MSAQMLATLP
+684 LSAQMLATLP

-703 DAKNRAATAQQY
+703 DAKERAATAQQNKVY
-715 KQANMGLQNKYT
+715 NMGLQNKYT
-727 LGQIVTRGKIEDNQ
+727 LGQIVTRGKIADSQ
-741 LDKRLKHDTW
+741 LKERLKHDTW

-763 NDNNNRTKII
+763 NDNNNRTKFI